1 MAELNFTI
9 SVNNQ
14 QVMRKLAEIQSEM
27 RRTAKVAEESGTGL
41 DKFADKLSKLAAS
54 VGLAFGAKE
63 LVQNFVKIRGEF
75 QQLDVAFRTML
86 GSAEKANAL
95 MLQLVQTAATTPFD
109 LQGVAQGAKQLLAY
123 GIAAED
129 VNDTLVR
136 CGDVAAGLSIPLG
149 DLVYLY
155 GTTMTQGRMFTQDLR
170 QFQGRGIP
178 IAEELAKVLGTT
190 TDKLGDMVT
199 AGRVTS
205 DVFQQAFNNMTSA
218 GSRFGGLMD
227 EQSKT
232 ITGQISNIEDAIDV
246 MFNKLGQ
253 QSEGI
258 INTTLSGVSYIVEHY
273 EQFGRMLLGLVAT
286 YGAYKAAVM
295 TVAAAQGWATAAE
308 AIHYNW
314 LVLVERAQKLLN
326 ATMLS
331 NPYVLVATAIAG
343 VVAALASMKT
353 EAELVQEATEKYDEE
368 KQKAIEKEEEHRQKI
383 EELTQIASDEATST
397 TARRDALFAL
407 EQYYPQIFKKYKT
420 EYDVL
425 KNIKTIKEEIAALDG
440 KNSIKNVDTEAAK
453 VNKRIAELEHL
464 KKTQTL
470 SKIDS
475 YGDQVT
481 VIGLTEKQEAELKS
495 LKTRFQQ
502 LSRSKEKQNVTE
514 YLNDLSGVSN
524 SDLKTLI
531 AQRKKLLNDM
541 KVNGRK
547 VGHFISGPQA
557 LRGYFSLSEIEAQI
571 NTLVREDN
579 ERSAPRA
586 SSDKYVADAKKNYE
600 DALKKY
606 NDFIANKSNSL
617 TEAQFAKQ
625 RDDLKAALDDAEKEY
640 NQTKAKIDKGSKTR
654 RDEARRTQEEAAAKQ
669 KQAQQKLNEELIAL
683 QMQNEADET
692 AIMHEGSEKRLREIE
707 DEYAKRKET
716 IQKQRRDWI
725 AENKKAGNSVGVD
738 GLTDE
743 QRAALKKADENNEKS
758 RQKSRIELERETLS
772 AELQAMSDYLQ
783 QYGTLQ
789 EQKYAIAALYA
800 QKIKDVQDS
809 GDSEETKRWRIAAL
823 KKEQASQISNA
834 NAKSLSMGIDWSA
847 TFQGVGNILKDVAKA
862 TLQKV
867 EDYIK
872 TDEFKAL
879 SATDKKTYTD
889 LREQLRLETGGKSTS
904 VFNFRIWG
912 DINKE
917 AKLYQDAVKN
927 LREKTDTHSAA
938 VRQLEEANK
947 GLANATTD
955 DAKKIAQTRVNLAKA
970 NVADTGKEMQNAQQE
985 VNETSSNLSTSVSKA
1000 ASGISNFTNY
1010 LNEMSNGSLYNFA
1023 NGITKLVTSLFKG
1036 SDGIGKA
1043 LSELGGKVGG
1053 IVGAILQILDAMGDA
1068 PTEFIDTMM
1077 EKLIDSINSII
1088 EQLPY
1093 LIISLFK
1100 DAGDVIMNL
1109 VSGIA
1114 HWFKIDDLF
1123 GLEGN
1128 SKEVAKT
1135 IESLTDRNKLLQNS
1149 IDSLNKSIKDDNIF
1163 KSNEAYEQAKKNQ
1176 TETNNNLLEIAK
1188 AQASYWKG
1196 HHSWNYYW
1204 EGLSSSQIAWAQKN
1218 VNSNFNGDIWSLT
1231 PEEMK
1236 KLLANVDIAEAIRG
1250 TGEGNFGKDV
1260 LEKLQAYA
1268 EQAEKIEEYTKQ
1280 WQENIAKVSFDTMK
1294 DNFVS
1299 ALMDMS
1305 KDAKDFADDFTELMQ
1320 RALLSVALQD
1330 LIDKDLKQWY
1340 ENYVTALSNGTL
1352 TELQKNYFKDAL
1364 NEIYKKGTEIRDNI
1378 ADFTGYDN
1386 YTQQSGDSGGFEAM
1400 SQDTA
1405 EELSGRFT
1413 MLQITAQN
1421 IHIDV
1426 LSLLNK
1432 MDTSIAIST
1441 VRNTLLQEVVTIM
1454 NRSTSYLE
1462 DIAADTRRIR
1472 NEFGEKMDE
1481 MNTRLRVIAG

>member
-41 DKFADKLSKLAAS
+41 DKFADKLGKLAAS
-54 VGLAFGAKE
+54 AGLAFGAKE
-63 LVQNFVKIRGEF
+63 LVQNLIKIRGEF

-86 GSAEKANAL
+86 GSAEKADAL
-95 MLQLVQTAATTPFD
+95 MSQLVRTAATTPFD

-136 CGDVAAGLSIPLG
+136 CGDVAAGLSIPLN

-368 KQKAIEKEEEHRQKI
+368 KQKVIEKEEEHRQKI

-407 EQYYPQIFKKYKT
+407 EQYYPQIFKKYRT

-453 VNKRIAELEHL
+453 VNKRIAELEA
-464 KKTQTL
+464 KQKTEFTYTDKDGTTTKLGGL
-470 SKIDS
+470 SAE
-475 YGDQVT
+475 
-481 VIGLTEKQEAELKS
+481 EKAELKS

-502 LSRSKEKQNVTE
+502 LSRSKEKQNVAE

-524 SDLKTLI
+524 KDLKTII
-531 AQRKKLLNDM
+531 AQRKKLRNDM

-557 LRGYFSLSEIEAQI
+557 LRGYFSLSELEAQI

-600 DALKKY
+600 AALKKY

-640 NQTKAKIDKGSKTR
+640 NRTKTKINKGGKTHR
-654 RDEARRTQEEAAAKQ
+654 NGAEEREREAAKRE
-669 KQAQQKLNEELIAL
+669 QAQRKLNEELIAL
-683 QMQNEADET
+683 QTQNEADET

-707 DEYAKRKET
+707 DEYKKRKET

-743 QRAALKKADENNEKS
+743 QRAALNKADENNEKS

-789 EQKYAIAALYA
+789 EQKYAIATLYA

-823 KKEQASQISNA
+823 QREQASQISNA

-917 AKLYQDAVKN
+917 AKLYQDAVKK
-927 LREKTDTHSAA
+927 LREKTDAHSAA
-938 VRQLEEANK
+938 VRQLEDANK
-947 GLANATTD
+947 DLANATTD
-955 DAKKIAQTRVNLAKA
+955 DAKKIAQLRVILAKA
-970 NVADTGKEMQNAQQE
+970 NVASTGKAMQDVQQE

-1000 ASGISNFTNY
+1000 ANGISNFTAY

-1043 LSELGGKVGG
+1043 LSELGGKAGG
-1053 IVGAILQILDAMGDA
+1053 IIGAILQILDAMGDA

-1100 DAGDVIMNL
+1100 DAGDVITNL

-1128 SKEVAKT
+1128 SKEIAKT

-1149 IDSLNKSIKDDNIF
+1149 IDSLNETIKDDNIF

-1176 TETNNNLLEIAK
+1176 TETNKNLLEIAK

-1352 TELQKNYFKDAL
+1352 TELQKDYFKDAL

-1386 YTQQSGDSGGFEAM
+1386 YTQKSGDSGGFEAM

-1472 NEFGEKMDE
+1472 NEFGEKIDE

>member
-1 MAELNFTI
+1 
-9 SVNNQ
+9 
-14 QVMRKLAEIQSEM
+14 MRKLAEIQSEM

-54 VGLAFGAKE
+54 MGLAFGAKE

-95 MLQLVQTAATTPFD
+95 MLQLVRTAATTPFD

-129 VNDTLVR
+129 VNDTLIR

-273 EQFGRMLLGLVAT
+273 EQFGRMLLGLVVT
-286 YGAYKAAVM
+286 YGAYKTAVM
-295 TVAAAQGWATAAE
+295 AVAAAQGWATAAE

-368 KQKAIEKEEEHRQKI
+368 KQEAIEKEEKHRQKI
-383 EELTQIASDEATST
+383 EELTQIASNEATST

-407 EQYYPQIFKKYKT
+407 EQYYPQIFKKYRT

-440 KNSIKNVDTEAAK
+440 KNSIKNVDTEVAK
-453 VNKRIAELEHL
+453 VNKRIAELE
-464 KKTQTL
+464 KKRTITGVDGK
-470 SKIDS
+470 KI
-475 YGDQVT
+475 T
-481 VIGLTEKQEAELKS
+481 VESRLTWEEKAELKS
-495 LKTRFQQ
+495 LRTRFQQ

-524 SDLKTLI
+524 SELKTII

-571 NTLVREDN
+571 NSLVREEN

-600 DALKKY
+600 AALKKY
-606 NDFIANKSNSL
+606 HDFIANKSNSL

-640 NQTKAKIDKGSKTR
+640 NQTKAKIDKGSKTHR
-654 RDEARRTQEEAAAKQ
+654 NEAAEREREAAKRE
-669 KQAQQKLNEELIAL
+669 QAQQKLNEELIAL

-707 DEYAKRKET
+707 DEYKKRKET

-789 EQKYAIAALYA
+789 EQKYAIATLYA

-823 KKEQASQISNA
+823 QREQASQISNA

-917 AKLYQDAVKN
+917 AKLYQDAVKK
-927 LREKTDTHSAA
+927 LREKTDAHSAA
-938 VRQLEEANK
+938 VRQLEDANK
-947 GLANATTD
+947 DLANATTD
-955 DAKKIAQTRVNLAKA
+955 DAKKIAQLRVILAKA
-970 NVADTGKEMQNAQQE
+970 NVAYTGKAMQDVQQE

-1000 ASGISNFTNY
+1000 ANGISNFTNY

-1043 LSELGGKVGG
+1043 LSELGGKAGG

-1149 IDSLNKSIKDDNIF
+1149 IDSLNKTIKDDNIF

-1236 KLLANVDIAEAIRG
+1236 KLLANVDIAEAIRD
-1250 TGEGNFGKDV
+1250 TGEGNFGEDV

-1305 KDAKDFADDFTELMQ
+1305 KDAKDFANDFTELMQ

-1340 ENYVTALSNGTL
+1340 ESYVTALSNGTL
-1352 TELQKNYFKDAL
+1352 TELQKDYFKDAL

-1378 ADFTGYDN
+1378 ADFTGYNN

-1421 IHIDV
+1421 VHIDV
-1426 LSLLNK
+1426 LNLLNK

-1454 NRSTSYLE
+1454 NRSTSFLE
-1462 DIAADTRRIR
+1462 DIAADTRKIR
-1472 NEFGEKMDE
+1472 NEFGEKIDE

>member
-1 MAELNFTI
+1 
-9 SVNNQ
+9 
-14 QVMRKLAEIQSEM
+14 MRKLAEIQSEM
-27 RRTAKVAEESGTGL
+27 RRMAKVAEESGAGL

-54 VGLAFGAKE
+54 MGLAFGAKE

-95 MLQLVQTAATTPFD
+95 VLQLVRTAATTPFD

-258 INTTLSGVSYIVEHY
+258 INTTLSGVSYVVEHY

-286 YGAYKAAVM
+286 YGAYKTAVM
-295 TVAAAQGWATAAE
+295 TAAAAQGWATAAE

-407 EQYYPQIFKKYKT
+407 EQYYPQIFKKYRT

-440 KNSIKNVDTEAAK
+440 KNSIKNVDNEAAK

-464 KKTQTL
+464 KKTQILAQGPDAT
-470 SKIDS
+470 I
-475 YGDQVT
+475 Y
-481 VIGLTEKQEAELKS
+481 GLTEEQKAELKS
-495 LKTRFQQ
+495 LRTRFQQ

-524 SDLKTLI
+524 SELKTII
-531 AQRKKLLNDM
+531 AQRKKLRNDM
-541 KVNGRK
+541 KVNGKK
-547 VGHFISGPQA
+547 VGHIISGPQA
-557 LRGYFSLSEIEAQI
+557 LRGYFSLSELEAQI

-600 DALKKY
+600 DALRKY

-640 NQTKAKIDKGSKTR
+640 NRTKAKINKGGKTHR
-654 RDEARRTQEEAAAKQ
+654 NEAAEREREAAKRE
-669 KQAQQKLNEELIAL
+669 QAQRKLNDELIAL
-683 QMQNEADET
+683 QAQNEADET

-743 QRAALKKADENNEKS
+743 QRTALNKADENNEKS

-789 EQKYAIAALYA
+789 EQKYAIATLYA

-823 KKEQASQISNA
+823 QREQASQISNA

-912 DINKE
+912 NINKE
-917 AKLYQDAVKN
+917 AKLYQNAVKN
-927 LREKTDTHSAA
+927 LREKTDAHSAA
-938 VRQLEEANK
+938 VRQLEDANK

-955 DAKKIAQTRVNLAKA
+955 DAKKIAQTRVDLAKA

-1000 ASGISNFTNY
+1000 ANGISNFTNY
-1010 LNEMSNGSLYNFA
+1010 LNEISNGSLYNFA

-1043 LSELGGKVGG
+1043 LSELGGKAGG

-1077 EKLIDSINSII
+1077 EKLIDSINSIV

-1149 IDSLNKSIKDDNIF
+1149 IDSLNETIKDDNIF

-1236 KLLANVDIAEAIRG
+1236 KLLANVDIAEAIRD

-1268 EQAEKIEEYTKQ
+1268 EQAEKIEEYTKR

-1340 ENYVTALSNGTL
+1340 ESYVTALSNGTL
-1352 TELQKNYFKDAL
+1352 TELQKDYFKDAL

-1421 IHIDV
+1421 VHIDV
-1426 LSLLNK
+1426 LNLLNK

>member
-41 DKFADKLSKLAAS
+41 DKFADRLGKLAAS
-54 VGLAFGAKE
+54 MGLAFGAKE
-63 LVQNFVKIRGEF
+63 LVQNLVKIRGEF

-86 GSAEKANAL
+86 GSAEKADAL
-95 MLQLVQTAATTPFD
+95 MSQLVRTAATTPFD

-286 YGAYKAAVM
+286 YGAYKTAVM
-295 TVAAAQGWATAAE
+295 TAAAAQGWATAAE

-331 NPYVLVATAIAG
+331 NPCVLVATAIAG

-368 KQKAIEKEEEHRQKI
+368 KQKVIEKEEEHRQKI

-407 EQYYPQIFKKYKT
+407 EQYYPQIFKKYRT

-440 KNSIKNVDTEAAK
+440 KNSIKNVATEAAK
-453 VNKRIAELEHL
+453 VNKRIAELEKL
-464 KKTQTL
+464 NKPYST
-470 SKIDS
+470 IDS
-475 YGDQVT
+475 SGRVRTYT
-481 VIGLTEKQEAELKS
+481 TMLTPGEKAELKS
-495 LKTRFQQ
+495 LKTKFQQ
-502 LSRSKEKQNVTE
+502 LSRSKEKQNVAE

-524 SDLKTLI
+524 KDLKTII
-531 AQRKKLLNDM
+531 AQRKKLRNDM
-541 KVNGRK
+541 KVNGKK
-547 VGHFISGPQA
+547 VGHIISGPQA
-557 LRGYFSLSEIEAQI
+557 LRGYFSLSELEAQI

-600 DALKKY
+600 AALKKY

-640 NQTKAKIDKGSKTR
+640 NRTKTKINKGGKTHR
-654 RDEARRTQEEAAAKQ
+654 NEAAEREREAAKRE
-669 KQAQQKLNEELIAL
+669 QAQRKLNDELIAL
-683 QMQNEADET
+683 QAQNEADET

-707 DEYAKRKET
+707 DEYKKRKET

-743 QRAALKKADENNEKS
+743 QRTALNKADENNEKS

-823 KKEQASQISNA
+823 QREQASQISNA

-872 TDEFKAL
+872 TDEFKTL

-917 AKLYQDAVKN
+917 AKLYQGAVKN
-927 LREKTDTHSAA
+927 LREKTDAHSAA
-938 VRQLEEANK
+938 VRQLEDANK
-947 GLANATTD
+947 SLANATTD

-1000 ASGISNFTNY
+1000 ANGISNFTNY

-1043 LSELGGKVGG
+1043 LSELGGKAGG
-1053 IVGAILQILDAMGDA
+1053 IIGAILQILDAMGDA

-1077 EKLIDSINSII
+1077 EKLIDSINSIV

-1149 IDSLNKSIKDDNIF
+1149 IDSLNETIKDDNIF

-1340 ENYVTALSNGTL
+1340 ESYVTALSNGTL
-1352 TELQKNYFKDAL
+1352 TELQKDYFKDAL

-1378 ADFTGYDN
+1378 ADFTGYNN

-1472 NEFGEKMDE
+1472 NEFGEKIDE

>member
-41 DKFADKLSKLAAS
+41 DKFADKLGKLAAS
-54 VGLAFGAKE
+54 MGLAFGAKE
-63 LVQNFVKIRGEF
+63 LVQNLVKIRGEF

-86 GSAEKANAL
+86 GSAEKADAL
-95 MLQLVQTAATTPFD
+95 MSQLVRTAATTPFD

-136 CGDVAAGLSIPLG
+136 CGDVAAGLSIPLN

-246 MFNKLGQ
+246 MFNNLGQ

-258 INTTLSGVSYIVEHY
+258 INTTLSGVSYVVEHY

-286 YGAYKAAVM
+286 YGAYKTAVM
-295 TVAAAQGWATAAE
+295 TAAAAQGWATAAE

-407 EQYYPQIFKKYKT
+407 EQYYPQIFKKYRT

-440 KNSIKNVDTEAAK
+440 KNSIKNVDNEAAK
-453 VNKRIAELEHL
+453 VNKRIAELEKL
-464 KKTQTL
+464 NKPYST
-470 SKIDS
+470 IDS
-475 YGDQVT
+475 SGRVRTYT
-481 VIGLTEKQEAELKS
+481 TMLTPGEKAELKS
-495 LKTRFQQ
+495 LRTRFQQ
-502 LSRSKEKQNVTE
+502 LSRSKEKQNVAE
-514 YLNDLSGVSN
+514 YLNDLSGVSD
-524 SDLKTLI
+524 SELKTII

-557 LRGYFSLSEIEAQI
+557 LRGYFSLSELEAQI

-600 DALKKY
+600 AALKKY

-654 RDEARRTQEEAAAKQ
+654 RNEARRTQEAAAKQ

-707 DEYAKRKET
+707 DEYTKRKET

-743 QRAALKKADENNEKS
+743 QRTALNKADENNEKS

-789 EQKYAIAALYA
+789 EQKYAIATLYA

-823 KKEQASQISNA
+823 QREQASQISNA

-917 AKLYQDAVKN
+917 AKLYQNAVKN
-927 LREKTDTHSAA
+927 LREKTDAHSAA
-938 VRQLEEANK
+938 VRQLEDANK

-1043 LSELGGKVGG
+1043 LSELGGKAGG

-1093 LIISLFK
+1093 LIVSLFK
-1100 DAGDVIMNL
+1100 DAGNVIMNL

-1218 VNSNFNGDIWSLT
+1218 VKSNFNGDIWSLT

-1352 TELQKNYFKDAL
+1352 TELQKDYFKDAL

-1386 YTQQSGDSGGFEAM
+1386 YTQKSGDSGGFEAM

-1405 EELSGRFT
+1405 KELSGRFT

-1421 IHIDV
+1421 VHIDV
-1426 LSLLNK
+1426 LNLLNK

-1454 NRSTSYLE
+1454 NRSTSFLE

-1472 NEFGEKMDE
+1472 NEFGEKIDE

>member
-1 MAELNFTI
+1 
-9 SVNNQ
+9 
-14 QVMRKLAEIQSEM
+14 MRKLAEIQTEM

-41 DKFADKLSKLAAS
+41 DKFADKLGKLAAS
-54 VGLAFGAKE
+54 MGLAFGAKE
-63 LVQNFVKIRGEF
+63 LVQNLVKIRGEF

-86 GSAEKANAL
+86 GSAEKADAL
-95 MLQLVQTAATTPFD
+95 MSQLVRTAATTPFD

-246 MFNKLGQ
+246 MFNKVGQ

-258 INTTLSGVSYIVEHY
+258 INTTLSGISYVVEHY

-286 YGAYKAAVM
+286 YGAYKTAVM
-295 TVAAAQGWATAAE
+295 TAAAAQGWATAAE

-331 NPYVLVATAIAG
+331 NPYVLVATAIAS

-368 KQKAIEKEEEHRQKI
+368 KQKVIEKEEEHRQKI
-383 EELTQIASDEATST
+383 EELTQIASNEATST

-407 EQYYPQIFKKYKT
+407 EQYYPQIFKKYRT

-440 KNSIKNVDTEAAK
+440 KNSIKNVATEAAK

-470 SKIDS
+470 SKINS
-475 YGDQVT
+475 YGDRET
-481 VIGLTEKQEAELKS
+481 VIGLTKKQEAELKS
-495 LKTRFQQ
+495 LRTRFQQ
-502 LSRSKEKQNVTE
+502 LSRSKEKQNAAE

-524 SDLKTLI
+524 NELKTAI

-571 NTLVREDN
+571 NSLVREQN

-600 DALKKY
+600 AALKKY

-640 NQTKAKIDKGSKTR
+640 NRTKTKINKGGKTHR
-654 RDEARRTQEEAAAKQ
+654 NGAEEREREAAKRE
-669 KQAQQKLNEELIAL
+669 QAQRKLNDELIAL
-683 QMQNEADET
+683 QAQNEADET

-707 DEYAKRKET
+707 DEYKKRKET

-725 AENKKAGNSVGVD
+725 AENKKAGNSVGAD
-738 GLTDE
+738 GLTDK

-917 AKLYQDAVKN
+917 AKLYQNAVKN

-955 DAKKIAQTRVNLAKA
+955 DAKKIAQTRVDLAKA

-1000 ASGISNFTNY
+1000 ANGISNFTNY
-1010 LNEMSNGSLYNFA
+1010 LNEMSNGSLYGFA
-1023 NGITKLVTSLFKG
+1023 NGITKLITSLAKG
-1036 SDGIGKA
+1036 SDGIGKS
-1043 LSELGGKVGG
+1043 LGELGGKIGG
-1053 IVGAILQILDAMGDA
+1053 IVGAILQILDALGDD
-1068 PTEFIDTMM
+1068 PKGFINDLFDKVADT
-1077 EKLIDSINSII
+1077 INKVVEELPEII
-1088 EQLPY
+1088 
-1093 LIISLFK
+1093 I
-1100 DAGDVIMNL
+1100 DVIKDVGNIVQGL
-1109 VSGIA
+1109 LSGIA
-1114 HWFKIDDLF
+1114 GWFGVDDLF
-1123 GLEGN
+1123 GLDGN

-1149 IDSLNKSIKDDNIF
+1149 IDSLNGTIKDDNIF

-1176 TETNNNLLEIAK
+1176 METNKNLLEIAK

-1340 ENYVTALSNGTL
+1340 ESYVTALSNGTL
-1352 TELQKNYFKDAL
+1352 TELQKDYFKDAL

-1472 NEFGEKMDE
+1472 NEFGEKIDE

>member
-14 QVMRKLAEIQSEM
+14 QVMRKLAEIQTEM
-27 RRTAKVAEESGTGL
+27 HKTAKVAEESGTGL
-41 DKFADKLSKLAAS
+41 DKFADKLSKLAATA
-54 VGLAFGAKE
+54 GLAFGAKE
-63 LVQNFVKIRGEF
+63 LVQNLVKIRGEF

-86 GSAEKANAL
+86 GSAEKADAL
-95 MLQLVQTAATTPFD
+95 MSQLVRTAATTPFD

-136 CGDVAAGLSIPLG
+136 CGDVAAGLSIPLN

-286 YGAYKAAVM
+286 YGAYKTAVM

-368 KQKAIEKEEEHRQKI
+368 KQKVIEKEEEHRQKI

-407 EQYYPQIFKKYKT
+407 EQYYPQIFKKYRT

-453 VNKRIAELEHL
+453 VNKRIAELEKL
-464 KKTQTL
+464 NKPYST
-470 SKIDS
+470 IDS
-475 YGDQVT
+475 SGRVRTYT
-481 VIGLTEKQEAELKS
+481 TMLTPGEKAELKS
-495 LKTRFQQ
+495 LRTRFQQ
-502 LSRSKEKQNVTE
+502 LSRSKEKQNVAE

-524 SDLKTLI
+524 NELKTAI

-571 NTLVREDN
+571 NSLVREQN

-600 DALKKY
+600 AALKKY

-640 NQTKAKIDKGSKTR
+640 NRTKTKINKGSKTPR
-654 RDEARRTQEEAAAKQ
+654 NGAEEREREAAKRE
-669 KQAQQKLNEELIAL
+669 QAQRKLNEELIAL
-683 QMQNEADET
+683 QVQNEADET

-707 DEYAKRKET
+707 DEYKKRKET

-725 AENKKAGNSVGVD
+725 AENKKAGNSVGID

-758 RQKSRIELERETLS
+758 RQKSRIELERETIS

-912 DINKE
+912 DIDKE
-917 AKLYQDAVKN
+917 AKLYQNAVKN
-927 LREKTDTHSAA
+927 LREKTDAHSAA

-955 DAKKIAQTRVNLAKA
+955 DATKIAQTRVNLEKA
-970 NVADTGKEMQNAQQE
+970 NVADTGKAMQNAQQK

-1000 ASGISNFTNY
+1000 ANGISNFTNY

-1043 LSELGGKVGG
+1043 LSELGGKAGG

-1068 PTEFIDTMM
+1068 PTEFIDTIM

-1093 LIISLFK
+1093 LITSLFK

-1149 IDSLNKSIKDDNIF
+1149 IDSLNESIKDDNIF

-1176 TETNNNLLEIAK
+1176 AETNNNLLEIAK

-1340 ENYVTALSNGTL
+1340 ESYVTALSNGTL
-1352 TELQKNYFKDAL
+1352 TELQKDYFKDAL

-1386 YTQQSGDSGGFEAM
+1386 YTQKSGDSGGFEAM

-1421 IHIDV
+1421 VHIDV
-1426 LSLLNK
+1426 LNLLNK

-1472 NEFGEKMDE
+1472 NEFGEKIDE

>member
-1 MAELNFTI
+1 
-9 SVNNQ
+9 
-14 QVMRKLAEIQSEM
+14 MRKLAEIQTEM
-27 RRTAKVAEESGTGL
+27 HKTAKVAEESGTGL
-41 DKFADKLSKLAAS
+41 DKFADKLSKLAATA
-54 VGLAFGAKE
+54 GLAFGAKE
-63 LVQNFVKIRGEF
+63 LVQNLVKIRGEF

-86 GSAEKANAL
+86 GSAEKADAL
-95 MLQLVQTAATTPFD
+95 MSQLVRTAATTPFD

-136 CGDVAAGLSIPLG
+136 CGDVAAGLSIPLN

-273 EQFGRMLLGLVAT
+273 EQFGRMLHGLVAT
-286 YGAYKAAVM
+286 YGAYKTAVM

-368 KQKAIEKEEEHRQKI
+368 KQKVIEKEEEHRQKI

-407 EQYYPQIFKKYKT
+407 EQYYPQIFKKYRT

-475 YGDQVT
+475 YGDRET

-502 LSRSKEKQNVTE
+502 LSRSKEKQNAAE
-514 YLNDLSGVSN
+514 YLNDLSGVSDN
-524 SDLKTLI
+524 ELKTAI

-571 NTLVREDN
+571 NSLVREQN

-600 DALKKY
+600 AALKKY
-606 NDFIANKSNSL
+606 NDFITNKSNSL

-640 NQTKAKIDKGSKTR
+640 NRTKTKINKSSKTHR
-654 RDEARRTQEEAAAKQ
+654 NGAEEREREAAKRE
-669 KQAQQKLNEELIAL
+669 QAQRKLNEELITL
-683 QMQNEADET
+683 QAQNEADET

-707 DEYAKRKET
+707 DEYKKRKET

-758 RQKSRIELERETLS
+758 RQKSRIELERETIS

-823 KKEQASQISNA
+823 QREQASQISNA

-917 AKLYQDAVKN
+917 AKLYQNAVKN
-927 LREKTDTHSAA
+927 LREKTDAHSAA
-938 VRQLEEANK
+938 VRQLEDANK
-947 GLANATTD
+947 SLANATTD

-985 VNETSSNLSTSVSKA
+985 VNETSSNLSTSISKA
-1000 ASGISNFTNY
+1000 ANGISNFTNY
-1010 LNEMSNGSLYNFA
+1010 LNEMSNGSLYGFA
-1023 NGITKLVTSLFKG
+1023 NGITKLITSLAKG
-1036 SDGIGKA
+1036 SDGIGKS
-1043 LSELGGKVGG
+1043 LGELGGKIGG
-1053 IVGAILQILDAMGDA
+1053 IVGAILQILDALSDDPKG
-1068 PTEFIDTMM
+1068 FINDLFDKVADT
-1077 EKLIDSINSII
+1077 INKVVEELPEII
-1088 EQLPY
+1088 
-1093 LIISLFK
+1093 I
-1100 DAGDVIMNL
+1100 DVIKDVGNIVQGL
-1109 VSGIA
+1109 LSGIA
-1114 HWFKIDDLF
+1114 GWFGVDDLF
-1123 GLEGN
+1123 GLDGN

-1149 IDSLNKSIKDDNIF
+1149 IDSLNETIKDDNIF

-1218 VNSNFNGDIWSLT
+1218 VKSNFNGDIWSLS

-1340 ENYVTALSNGTL
+1340 ESYVTALSNGTL
-1352 TELQKNYFKDAL
+1352 TELQKDYFKDAL

-1378 ADFTGYDN
+1378 ADFTGYNN

-1472 NEFGEKMDE
+1472 NEFGEKIDE

>member
-27 RRTAKVAEESGTGL
+27 RKTAKVAEESGTGL
-41 DKFADKLSKLAAS
+41 DKFADRLGKLAAS
-54 VGLAFGAKE
+54 MGLAFGAKE
-63 LVQNFVKIRGEF
+63 LVQNLVKIRGEF

-86 GSAEKANAL
+86 GSAEKADAL
-95 MLQLVQTAATTPFD
+95 MSQLVRTAATTPFD
-109 LQGVAQGAKQLLAY
+109 LQGIAQGAKQLLAY

-286 YGAYKAAVM
+286 YGAYKTAVM
-295 TVAAAQGWATAAE
+295 TAAAAQGWATAAE

-368 KQKAIEKEEEHRQKI
+368 KQKVIEKEEEHRQKI

-407 EQYYPQIFKKYKT
+407 EQYYPQIFKKYRT

-440 KNSIKNVDTEAAK
+440 KNSIKNVATEAAK
-453 VNKRIAELEHL
+453 VNKRIAELEKL
-464 KKTQTL
+464 NKPYST
-470 SKIDS
+470 IDS
-475 YGDQVT
+475 SGRVRTYT
-481 VIGLTEKQEAELKS
+481 TMLTPGEKAELKS
-495 LKTRFQQ
+495 LRTRFQQ

-524 SDLKTLI
+524 KDLKTII
-531 AQRKKLLNDM
+531 AQRKKLRNDM
-541 KVNGRK
+541 KVNGKK
-547 VGHFISGPQA
+547 VGHIISGPQA
-557 LRGYFSLSEIEAQI
+557 LRGYFSLSELEAQI

-600 DALKKY
+600 AALKKY

-640 NQTKAKIDKGSKTR
+640 NRTKAKIDKGSKTR

-683 QMQNEADET
+683 QIQNEADET

-707 DEYAKRKET
+707 DEYKKRKET

-823 KKEQASQISNA
+823 QKEQASQISNA

-912 DINKE
+912 DIDKG
-917 AKLYQDAVKN
+917 AKLYQGAVKN
-927 LREKTDTHSAA
+927 LREKTDAHSAA

-1010 LNEMSNGSLYNFA
+1010 LNEMSSGSLYNFA

-1043 LSELGGKVGG
+1043 LSELGGKAGG

-1077 EKLIDSINSII
+1077 EKLIDSINSIV

-1149 IDSLNKSIKDDNIF
+1149 IDSLNETIKDDNIF

-1176 TETNNNLLEIAK
+1176 TETNKNLLEIAK
-1188 AQASYWKG
+1188 AQASYWKR

-1218 VNSNFNGDIWSLT
+1218 VKSNFNGDIWSLT

-1340 ENYVTALSNGTL
+1340 ESYVTALSNGTL
-1352 TELQKNYFKDAL
+1352 TELQKDYFKDAL

-1472 NEFGEKMDE
+1472 NEFGEKIDE

>member
-1 MAELNFTI
+1 
-9 SVNNQ
+9 
-14 QVMRKLAEIQSEM
+14 MRKLAEIQTEM

-41 DKFADKLSKLAAS
+41 DKFADKLGKLAAS
-54 VGLAFGAKE
+54 MGLAFGAKE
-63 LVQNFVKIRGEF
+63 LVQNLVKIRGEF

-86 GSAEKANAL
+86 GSGEKASKL
-95 MLQLVQTAATTPFD
+95 MNQLVRTAATTPFD
-109 LQGVAQGAKQLLAY
+109 LQSVAQGAKQLLAY
-123 GIAAED
+123 GTAAED
-129 VNDTLVR
+129 VNDTLIKL
-136 CGDVAAGLSIPLG
+136 GDIAAGLSLPLG

-155 GTTMTQGRMFTQDLR
+155 GTTVTQGRMFTQDMR
-170 QFQGRGIP
+170 QFMGRGIP
-178 IAEELAKVLGTT
+178 MEEEIAKVMGVAEQEVAGL
-190 TDKLGDMVT
+190 VT
-199 AGRVTS
+199 AGKVTA
-205 DVFQQAFNNMTSA
+205 DVFKKAIDGMA
-218 GSRFGGLMD
+218 AEGGKFGGLM
-227 EQSKT
+227 EAQSKT
-232 ITGQISNIEDAIDV
+232 ITGQISNIEDAV
-246 MFNKLGQ
+246 AMMFNKMGQ
-253 QSEGI
+253 QSEGV
-258 INTTLSGVSYIVEHY
+258 INTTLSGVSYVVEHY

-286 YGAYKAAVM
+286 YGAYKTAVM
-295 TVAAAQGWATAAE
+295 TAAAAQGWATAAE

-368 KQKAIEKEEEHRQKI
+368 KQKVIEKEEEHRQKI

-407 EQYYPQIFKKYKT
+407 EQYYPQIFKKYRT

-440 KNSIKNVDTEAAK
+440 KNSIKNVATEAAK
-453 VNKRIAELEHL
+453 VNKRIAELEKL
-464 KKTQTL
+464 NKPYST
-470 SKIDS
+470 IDS
-475 YGDQVT
+475 SGRVRTYT
-481 VIGLTEKQEAELKS
+481 TMLTPGEKAELKS
-495 LKTRFQQ
+495 LKTKFQQ
-502 LSRSKEKQNVTE
+502 LSRSKEKQNVAE

-524 SDLKTLI
+524 KDLKTII
-531 AQRKKLLNDM
+531 AQRKKLRNDM
-541 KVNGRK
+541 KVNGKK
-547 VGHFISGPQA
+547 VGHIISGPQA
-557 LRGYFSLSEIEAQI
+557 LRGYFSLSELEAQI

-600 DALKKY
+600 AALKKY

-640 NQTKAKIDKGSKTR
+640 NRTKTKINKGGKTHR
-654 RDEARRTQEEAAAKQ
+654 NEAAEREREAAKRE
-669 KQAQQKLNEELIAL
+669 QAQRKLNEELITL
-683 QMQNEADET
+683 QTQNEADET

-707 DEYAKRKET
+707 DEYKKRKET

-725 AENKKAGNSVGVD
+725 AENKKAGNSVGAD

-772 AELQAMSDYLQ
+772 VELQAMSDYLQ

-823 KKEQASQISNA
+823 QREQASQISNA

-867 EDYIK
+867 EDYIQ

-917 AKLYQDAVKN
+917 AKLYQGAVKN
-927 LREKTDTHSAA
+927 LREKTDAHSAA
-938 VRQLEEANK
+938 VRQLEDANK
-947 GLANATTD
+947 SLANATTD
-955 DAKKIAQTRVNLAKA
+955 DATKIAQTRVNLEKA
-970 NVADTGKEMQNAQQE
+970 NVADTGKAMQNAQQK

-1000 ASGISNFTNY
+1000 ANGISNFTNY

-1043 LSELGGKVGG
+1043 LSELGGKAGG

-1093 LIISLFK
+1093 LIVSLFK
-1100 DAGDVIMNL
+1100 DAGNVIMNL

-1218 VNSNFNGDIWSLT
+1218 VKSNFNGDIWSLS

-1340 ENYVTALSNGTL
+1340 ESYVTALSNGTL
-1352 TELQKNYFKDAL
+1352 TELQKDYFKDAL

-1472 NEFGEKMDE
+1472 NEFGEKIDE

>member
-14 QVMRKLAEIQSEM
+14 QVMRKLAEIQTEM
-27 RRTAKVAEESGTGL
+27 HKTAKVAEESGTGL
-41 DKFADKLSKLAAS
+41 DKFADKLSKLAATA
-54 VGLAFGAKE
+54 GLAFGAKE
-63 LVQNFVKIRGEF
+63 LVQNLVKIRGEF

-86 GSAEKANAL
+86 GSAEKADAL
-95 MLQLVQTAATTPFD
+95 MSQLVRTAATTPFD

-136 CGDVAAGLSIPLG
+136 CGDVAAGLSIPLN

-368 KQKAIEKEEEHRQKI
+368 KQKVIEKEEEHRQKI

-407 EQYYPQIFKKYKT
+407 EQYYPQIFKKYRT

-475 YGDQVT
+475 YGDRET

-495 LKTRFQQ
+495 LRTRFQQ
-502 LSRSKEKQNVTE
+502 LSRSKEKQNVAE
-514 YLNDLSGVSN
+514 YLNDLSGVSDN
-524 SDLKTLI
+524 ELKTAI

-557 LRGYFSLSEIEAQI
+557 LRGYFSQSEIEAQI
-571 NTLVREDN
+571 NSLVREQN

-600 DALKKY
+600 AALKKY
-606 NDFIANKSNSL
+606 NDFIADKSNSL

-640 NQTKAKIDKGSKTR
+640 NRTKTKINKGGKTHR
-654 RDEARRTQEEAAAKQ
+654 NEAAEREREAAKRE
-669 KQAQQKLNEELIAL
+669 QAQRKLNEELIAL
-683 QMQNEADET
+683 QAQNEADET

-707 DEYAKRKET
+707 DEYKKRKET

-823 KKEQASQISNA
+823 QKEQASQISNA

-867 EDYIK
+867 EDYIQ

-912 DINKE
+912 DIDKE

-927 LREKTDTHSAA
+927 LREKTDAHSAA

-955 DAKKIAQTRVNLAKA
+955 DATKIAQTRVNLEKA

-1000 ASGISNFTNY
+1000 ANGISNFTNY

-1043 LSELGGKVGG
+1043 LSELGGKAGG

-1077 EKLIDSINSII
+1077 EKLIDSINSIV

-1135 IESLTDRNKLLQNS
+1135 IESLTDRNKMLQNS
-1149 IDSLNKSIKDDNIF
+1149 IDSLNESIKDDNIF

-1204 EGLSSSQIAWAQKN
+1204 DGLSSSQIAWAQKN

-1340 ENYVTALSNGTL
+1340 ESYVTALSNGTL
-1352 TELQKNYFKDAL
+1352 TELQKDYFKDAL

-1386 YTQQSGDSGGFEAM
+1386 YTQKSGDSGGFEAM

-1421 IHIDV
+1421 VHIDV
-1426 LSLLNK
+1426 LNLLNK

-1472 NEFGEKMDE
+1472 NEFGEKIDE

>member
-1 MAELNFTI
+1 
-9 SVNNQ
+9 
-14 QVMRKLAEIQSEM
+14 MRKLAEIQSEM

-63 LVQNFVKIRGEF
+63 LVQNLVKIRGEF

-286 YGAYKAAVM
+286 YGAYKTAVM

-368 KQKAIEKEEEHRQKI
+368 KQKVIEKEEEHRQKI

-407 EQYYPQIFKKYKT
+407 EQYYPQIFKKYRT

-440 KNSIKNVDTEAAK
+440 KNSIKNVATEAAK
-453 VNKRIAELEHL
+453 VNKRIAELENKRTITGVDG
-464 KKTQTL
+464 KK
-470 SKIDS
+470 I
-475 YGDQVT
+475 T
-481 VIGLTEKQEAELKS
+481 VESRLTWEEKAELKS
-495 LKTRFQQ
+495 LRTRFQQ
-502 LSRSKEKQNVTE
+502 LSRSKEKQNVAE

-524 SDLKTLI
+524 KELKTII
-531 AQRKKLLNDM
+531 AQRKKLQNDM
-541 KVNGRK
+541 KVNGKK
-547 VGHFISGPQA
+547 VGHIISGPQA
-557 LRGYFSLSEIEAQI
+557 LRGYFSLSELEAQL

-743 QRAALKKADENNEKS
+743 QRTALNKADENNEKS

-823 KKEQASQISNA
+823 QREQASQISNA

-847 TFQGVGNILKDVAKA
+847 TFQGVGNILKDIAKA

-917 AKLYQDAVKN
+917 ARLYQNAVKN
-927 LREKTDTHSAA
+927 LREKTDAHSVA

-947 GLANATTD
+947 DLANATTD
-955 DAKKIAQTRVNLAKA
+955 DATKIAQTRVNLEKA
-970 NVADTGKEMQNAQQE
+970 NVADTGKAMQNAQQK

-1000 ASGISNFTNY
+1000 ANGISNFTNY

-1043 LSELGGKVGG
+1043 LSELGGKAGG
-1053 IVGAILQILDAMGDA
+1053 IIGAILQILDAMGDA

-1100 DAGDVIMNL
+1100 DAGDVITNL

-1149 IDSLNKSIKDDNIF
+1149 IDSLNETIKDDNIF

-1236 KLLANVDIAEAIRG
+1236 KLLAKDDIAEAIRD

-1268 EQAEKIEEYTKQ
+1268 EQAGKIEESTKR

-1352 TELQKNYFKDAL
+1352 TELQKDYFKDAL
-1364 NEIYKKGTEIRDNI
+1364 NEIYKKSTEIRDNI

-1386 YTQQSGDSGGFEAM
+1386 YTQQSGDSGGYEAM

-1421 IHIDV
+1421 VHIDV
-1426 LSLLNK
+1426 LNLLNK

-1454 NRSTSYLE
+1454 NRSTSFLE
-1462 DIAADTRRIR
+1462 DIAADTRKIR
-1472 NEFGEKMDE
+1472 NEFGEKIDE

>member
-14 QVMRKLAEIQSEM
+14 QVMRKLAEIQTEM

-41 DKFADKLSKLAAS
+41 DKFADRLGKLAAS
-54 VGLAFGAKE
+54 MGLAFGAKE
-63 LVQNFVKIRGEF
+63 LVQNIVKIRGEF

-86 GSAEKANAL
+86 GSAEKADAL
-95 MLQLVQTAATTPFD
+95 MLQLVRTAATTPFD

-136 CGDVAAGLSIPLG
+136 CGDVAAGLSIPLN

-286 YGAYKAAVM
+286 YGAYKTAVM

-368 KQKAIEKEEEHRQKI
+368 KQKVIEKEEEHRQKI

-407 EQYYPQIFKKYKT
+407 EQYYPQIFKKYRT

-440 KNSIKNVDTEAAK
+440 KNSIKNVDNEAAK
-453 VNKRIAELEHL
+453 VSKRIKELEAK
-464 KKTQTL
+464 KKTEH
-470 SKIDS
+470 
-475 YGDQVT
+475 T
-481 VIGLTEKQEAELKS
+481 VVDEEDGTKYTTGGLTRKEEAELKS

-524 SDLKTLI
+524 SELKTLI

-571 NTLVREDN
+571 NTLVREEN

-600 DALKKY
+600 EALKKY

-640 NQTKAKIDKGSKTR
+640 NRTKTKINKGGKTHR
-654 RDEARRTQEEAAAKQ
+654 NEAAEREREAAKRE
-669 KQAQQKLNEELIAL
+669 QAQRKLNEELIAL
-683 QMQNEADET
+683 QTQNEADET
-692 AIMHEGSEKRLREIE
+692 AIMHEGSEKRLREVE
-707 DEYAKRKET
+707 DEYKKRKET

-758 RQKSRIELERETLS
+758 RQKSRIELERETIS

-927 LREKTDTHSAA
+927 LREKTDAHSAA

-955 DAKKIAQTRVNLAKA
+955 DATKIAQTRVNLEKA
-970 NVADTGKEMQNAQQE
+970 NVADTGKAMQNAQQK

-1000 ASGISNFTNY
+1000 ANGISNFTTY

-1043 LSELGGKVGG
+1043 LSELGGKAGG
-1053 IVGAILQILDAMGDA
+1053 IIGAILQILDAMGDA

-1149 IDSLNKSIKDDNIF
+1149 IDSLNETIKDDNIF

-1218 VNSNFNGDIWSLT
+1218 VKSNFNGDIWSLS

-1340 ENYVTALSNGTL
+1340 ESYVTALSNGTL
-1352 TELQKNYFKDAL
+1352 TELQKDYFKDAL

-1472 NEFGEKMDE
+1472 NEFGEKIDE

>member
-1 MAELNFTI
+1 M
-9 SVNNQ
+9 
-14 QVMRKLAEIQSEM
+14 
-27 RRTAKVAEESGTGL
+27 
-41 DKFADKLSKLAAS
+41 
-54 VGLAFGAKE
+54 
-63 LVQNFVKIRGEF
+63 
-75 QQLDVAFRTML
+75 
-86 GSAEKANAL
+86 
-95 MLQLVQTAATTPFD
+95 
-109 LQGVAQGAKQLLAY
+109 
-123 GIAAED
+123 
-129 VNDTLVR
+129 
-136 CGDVAAGLSIPLG
+136 
-149 DLVYLY
+149 
-155 GTTMTQGRMFTQDLR
+155 
-170 QFQGRGIP
+170 
-178 IAEELAKVLGTT
+178 
-190 TDKLGDMVT
+190 
-199 AGRVTS
+199 
-205 DVFQQAFNNMTSA
+205 
-218 GSRFGGLMD
+218 
-227 EQSKT
+227 
-232 ITGQISNIEDAIDV
+232 
-246 MFNKLGQ
+246 
-253 QSEGI
+253 
-258 INTTLSGVSYIVEHY
+258 
-273 EQFGRMLLGLVAT
+273 
-286 YGAYKAAVM
+286 
-295 TVAAAQGWATAAE
+295 
-308 AIHYNW
+308 
-314 LVLVERAQKLLN
+314 
-326 ATMLS
+326 
-331 NPYVLVATAIAG
+331 
-343 VVAALASMKT
+343 
-353 EAELVQEATEKYDEE
+353 
-368 KQKAIEKEEEHRQKI
+368 
-383 EELTQIASDEATST
+383 
-397 TARRDALFAL
+397 
-407 EQYYPQIFKKYKT
+407 
-420 EYDVL
+420 
-425 KNIKTIKEEIAALDG
+425 
-440 KNSIKNVDTEAAK
+440 
-453 VNKRIAELEHL
+453 
-464 KKTQTL
+464 
-470 SKIDS
+470 
-475 YGDQVT
+475 
-481 VIGLTEKQEAELKS
+481 
-495 LKTRFQQ
+495 
-502 LSRSKEKQNVTE
+502 
-514 YLNDLSGVSN
+514 
-524 SDLKTLI
+524 
-531 AQRKKLLNDM
+531 
-541 KVNGRK
+541 
-547 VGHFISGPQA
+547 
-557 LRGYFSLSEIEAQI
+557 
-571 NTLVREDN
+571 
-579 ERSAPRA
+579 
-586 SSDKYVADAKKNYE
+586 
-600 DALKKY
+600 
-606 NDFIANKSNSL
+606 
-617 TEAQFAKQ
+617 
-625 RDDLKAALDDAEKEY
+625 
-640 NQTKAKIDKGSKTR
+640 
-654 RDEARRTQEEAAAKQ
+654 
-669 KQAQQKLNEELIAL
+669 
-683 QMQNEADET
+683 
-692 AIMHEGSEKRLREIE
+692 
-707 DEYAKRKET
+707 
-716 IQKQRRDWI
+716 
-725 AENKKAGNSVGVD
+725 
-738 GLTDE
+738 
-743 QRAALKKADENNEKS
+743 
-758 RQKSRIELERETLS
+758 
-772 AELQAMSDYLQ
+772 
-783 QYGTLQ
+783 
-789 EQKYAIAALYA
+789 
-800 QKIKDVQDS
+800 
-809 GDSEETKRWRIAAL
+809 
-823 KKEQASQISNA
+823 
-834 NAKSLSMGIDWSA
+834 
-847 TFQGVGNILKDVAKA
+847 
-862 TLQKV
+862 
-867 EDYIK
+867 
-872 TDEFKAL
+872 
-879 SATDKKTYTD
+879 
-889 LREQLRLETGGKSTS
+889 
-904 VFNFRIWG
+904 
-912 DINKE
+912 
-917 AKLYQDAVKN
+917 
-927 LREKTDTHSAA
+927 REKTDAHSAA

-955 DAKKIAQTRVNLAKA
+955 DATKIAQTRVNLEKA
-970 NVADTGKEMQNAQQE
+970 NVADTGKEMQNAQQK

-1043 LSELGGKVGG
+1043 LSELGGKAGG

-1093 LIISLFK
+1093 LITSLFK

-1218 VNSNFNGDIWSLT
+1218 VKSNFNGDIWSLT

-1340 ENYVTALSNGTL
+1340 ESYVTALSNGTL
-1352 TELQKNYFKDAL
+1352 TELQKDYFKDAL

-1386 YTQQSGDSGGFEAM
+1386 YTQKSGDSGGFEAM

-1472 NEFGEKMDE
+1472 NEFGEKIDE

>member
-1 MAELNFTI
+1 
-9 SVNNQ
+9 
-14 QVMRKLAEIQSEM
+14 MRKLAEIQTEM

-41 DKFADKLSKLAAS
+41 DKFADRLGKLAAS
-54 VGLAFGAKE
+54 MGLAFGAKE
-63 LVQNFVKIRGEF
+63 LVQNLVKIRGEF

-86 GSAEKANAL
+86 GSAEKADAL
-95 MLQLVQTAATTPFD
+95 MSQLVRTAATTPFD

-136 CGDVAAGLSIPLG
+136 CGDVAAGLSIPLN

-368 KQKAIEKEEEHRQKI
+368 KQKVIEKEEEHRQKI

-407 EQYYPQIFKKYKT
+407 EQYYPQIFKKYRT

-440 KNSIKNVDTEAAK
+440 KNSIKNVATEAAK

-475 YGDQVT
+475 YGDRET

-495 LKTRFQQ
+495 LRTRFQQ
-502 LSRSKEKQNVTE
+502 LSRSKEKQNVAE

-524 SDLKTLI
+524 KDLKTII
-531 AQRKKLLNDM
+531 AQRKKLRNDM
-541 KVNGRK
+541 KVNGKK
-547 VGHFISGPQA
+547 VGHIISGPQA
-557 LRGYFSLSEIEAQI
+557 LRGYFSLSELEAQI

-600 DALKKY
+600 AALKKY

-640 NQTKAKIDKGSKTR
+640 NRTKTKINKGGKTHR
-654 RDEARRTQEEAAAKQ
+654 NEAAEREREAAKRE
-669 KQAQQKLNEELIAL
+669 QAQRKLNEELIAL
-683 QMQNEADET
+683 QAQNEADET

-707 DEYAKRKET
+707 DEYKKRKET

-823 KKEQASQISNA
+823 QKEQASQISNA

-867 EDYIK
+867 EDYIQ

-912 DINKE
+912 DIDKE

-927 LREKTDTHSAA
+927 LREKTDAHSAA

-955 DAKKIAQTRVNLAKA
+955 DATKIAQTRVNLEKA
-970 NVADTGKEMQNAQQE
+970 NVADTGKEVQNAQQK

-1000 ASGISNFTNY
+1000 ANGISNFTNY
-1010 LNEMSNGSLYNFA
+1010 LNEMSNGSLYGFA
-1023 NGITKLVTSLFKG
+1023 NGITKLITSLAKG
-1036 SDGIGKA
+1036 SDGIGKS
-1043 LSELGGKVGG
+1043 LGELGGKIGG
-1053 IVGAILQILDAMGDA
+1053 IVGAILQILDALSDDPKG
-1068 PTEFIDTMM
+1068 FINDLFDKVADT
-1077 EKLIDSINSII
+1077 INKVVEELPEII
-1088 EQLPY
+1088 
-1093 LIISLFK
+1093 I
-1100 DAGDVIMNL
+1100 DVIKDVGNIVQGL
-1109 VSGIA
+1109 LSGIA
-1114 HWFKIDDLF
+1114 GWFGIDDLF

-1149 IDSLNKSIKDDNIF
+1149 IDSLNETIKDDNIF

-1218 VNSNFNGDIWSLT
+1218 VKSNFNGDIWSLS

-1280 WQENIAKVSFDTMK
+1280 WQGNIAKVSFDTMK

-1352 TELQKNYFKDAL
+1352 TELQKDYFKDAL

-1421 IHIDV
+1421 VHIDV
-1426 LSLLNK
+1426 LNLLNK

-1472 NEFGEKMDE
+1472 NEFGEKIDE

>member
-1 MAELNFTI
+1 
-9 SVNNQ
+9 
-14 QVMRKLAEIQSEM
+14 MRKLAEIQTEM

-41 DKFADKLSKLAAS
+41 DKFADKLGKLAAS
-54 VGLAFGAKE
+54 MGLAFGAKE
-63 LVQNFVKIRGEF
+63 LVQNLVKIRGEF

-86 GSAEKANAL
+86 GSAEKADAL
-95 MLQLVQTAATTPFD
+95 MSQLVRTAATTPFD

-136 CGDVAAGLSIPLG
+136 CGDVAAGLSIPLN

-368 KQKAIEKEEEHRQKI
+368 KQKVIEKEEEHRQKI

-453 VNKRIAELEHL
+453 VNKRIAELEKL
-464 KKTQTL
+464 NKPYST
-470 SKIDS
+470 IDS
-475 YGDQVT
+475 SGRVRTYT
-481 VIGLTEKQEAELKS
+481 TMLTPKEKAELKS
-495 LKTRFQQ
+495 LRTRFQQ
-502 LSRSKEKQNVTE
+502 LSRSKEKQNVAE

-524 SDLKTLI
+524 NELKTAI

-571 NTLVREDN
+571 NSLVREQN

-600 DALKKY
+600 AALKKY

-640 NQTKAKIDKGSKTR
+640 NRTKTKINKGSKTPR
-654 RDEARRTQEEAAAKQ
+654 NGAEEREREAAKRE
-669 KQAQQKLNEELIAL
+669 QAQRKLNEELIAL
-683 QMQNEADET
+683 QAQNEADET

-707 DEYAKRKET
+707 DEYKKRKET

-823 KKEQASQISNA
+823 QREQASQISNA

-912 DINKE
+912 DIDKE
-917 AKLYQDAVKN
+917 AKLYQNAVKN
-927 LREKTDTHSAA
+927 LREKTDAHSAA

-955 DAKKIAQTRVNLAKA
+955 DATKIAQTRVNLEKA
-970 NVADTGKEMQNAQQE
+970 NVADTGKEMQNAQQK

-1000 ASGISNFTNY
+1000 ANGISNFTTY

-1043 LSELGGKVGG
+1043 LSELGGKAGG

-1149 IDSLNKSIKDDNIF
+1149 IDSLNESIKDDNIF

-1176 TETNNNLLEIAK
+1176 AETNNNLLEIAK

-1340 ENYVTALSNGTL
+1340 ESYVTALSNGTL
-1352 TELQKNYFKDAL
+1352 TELQKDYFKDAL

-1378 ADFTGYDN
+1378 ADFTGYGN

-1413 MLQITAQN
+1413 MLQITAHN

-1472 NEFGEKMDE
+1472 NEFGEKIDE

>member
-41 DKFADKLSKLAAS
+41 DKFADRLGKLAAS
-54 VGLAFGAKE
+54 MGLAFGAKE
-63 LVQNFVKIRGEF
+63 LVQNLVKIRGEF

-86 GSAEKANAL
+86 GSAEKADAL
-95 MLQLVQTAATTPFD
+95 MSQLVRTAATTPFD

-136 CGDVAAGLSIPLG
+136 CGDVAAGLSIPLS

-246 MFNKLGQ
+246 MFNKVGQ

-258 INTTLSGVSYIVEHY
+258 INTTLSGVSYVVEHY

-286 YGAYKAAVM
+286 YGAYKTAVM
-295 TVAAAQGWATAAE
+295 TAAAAQGWATAAE

-368 KQKAIEKEEEHRQKI
+368 KQKVIEKEEEHRQKI

-407 EQYYPQIFKKYKT
+407 EQYYPQIFKKYRT

-440 KNSIKNVDTEAAK
+440 KNSIKNVATEAAK
-453 VNKRIAELEHL
+453 VNKRIAELEKL
-464 KKTQTL
+464 NKPYST
-470 SKIDS
+470 IDS
-475 YGDQVT
+475 SGRVRTYT
-481 VIGLTEKQEAELKS
+481 TMLTPGEKAELKS
-495 LKTRFQQ
+495 LRTRFQQ
-502 LSRSKEKQNVTE
+502 LSRSKEKQNAAE

-524 SDLKTLI
+524 NELKTAI

-571 NTLVREDN
+571 NSLVREQN

-586 SSDKYVADAKKNYE
+586 SSDKYVANAKKNYE
-600 DALKKY
+600 AALKKY

-640 NQTKAKIDKGSKTR
+640 NRTKTKINKGGKTHR
-654 RDEARRTQEEAAAKQ
+654 NEAAEREREAAKRE
-669 KQAQQKLNEELIAL
+669 QAQRKLNEELITL
-683 QMQNEADET
+683 QTQNEADET

-707 DEYAKRKET
+707 DEYKKRKET

-725 AENKKAGNSVGVD
+725 AENKKAGNSVGAD

-758 RQKSRIELERETLS
+758 RQKSRIELERETIS

-823 KKEQASQISNA
+823 QKEQASQISNA

-904 VFNFRIWG
+904 VFNFRIWS

-927 LREKTDTHSAA
+927 LREKTDAHSTA
-938 VRQLEEANK
+938 VYQLKEANK

-1000 ASGISNFTNY
+1000 ANGISNFTNY

-1043 LSELGGKVGG
+1043 LSELGGKAGG

-1077 EKLIDSINSII
+1077 EKLIDSINSIV

-1149 IDSLNKSIKDDNIF
+1149 IDSLNETIKDDNIF

-1176 TETNNNLLEIAK
+1176 TETNKNLLEIAK

-1218 VNSNFNGDIWSLT
+1218 VNSNFNGDIWSLS

-1236 KLLANVDIAEAIRG
+1236 KLLANVDIAEAIRD

-1340 ENYVTALSNGTL
+1340 ESYVTALSNGTL
-1352 TELQKNYFKDAL
+1352 TELQKDYFKDAL

-1472 NEFGEKMDE
+1472 NEFGEKIDE

>member
-1 MAELNFTI
+1 
-9 SVNNQ
+9 
-14 QVMRKLAEIQSEM
+14 MRKLAEIQTEM
-27 RRTAKVAEESGTGL
+27 HKTAKVAEESGTGL
-41 DKFADKLSKLAAS
+41 DKFADKLSKLAATA
-54 VGLAFGAKE
+54 GLAFGAKE
-63 LVQNFVKIRGEF
+63 LVQNLVKIRGEF

-86 GSAEKANAL
+86 GSAEKADAL
-95 MLQLVQTAATTPFD
+95 MSQLVRTAATTPFD

-258 INTTLSGVSYIVEHY
+258 INTTLSGVSYVVEHY

-286 YGAYKAAVM
+286 YGAYKTAVM
-295 TVAAAQGWATAAE
+295 TAAAAQGWATAAE

-368 KQKAIEKEEEHRQKI
+368 KQKVIEKEEEHRQKI

-407 EQYYPQIFKKYKT
+407 EQYYPQIFKKYRT

-440 KNSIKNVDTEAAK
+440 KNSIKNVDNEAAK
-453 VNKRIAELEHL
+453 VNKRIAELEKL
-464 KKTQTL
+464 NKPYST
-470 SKIDS
+470 IDS
-475 YGDQVT
+475 SGRVRTYT
-481 VIGLTEKQEAELKS
+481 TMLTPGEKAELKS
-495 LKTRFQQ
+495 LRTRFQQ
-502 LSRSKEKQNVTE
+502 LSRSKEKQNVAE

-524 SDLKTLI
+524 SELKTII

-541 KVNGRK
+541 KVNGKK
-547 VGHFISGPQA
+547 VGHIISGPQA
-557 LRGYFSLSEIEAQI
+557 LRGYFSLSELEAQI

-600 DALKKY
+600 AALKKY

-640 NQTKAKIDKGSKTR
+640 NRTKTKIDKGSKTR
-654 RDEARRTQEEAAAKQ
+654 RNEARRTQEEAAAKQ

-707 DEYAKRKET
+707 DEYTKRKET

-743 QRAALKKADENNEKS
+743 QRTALNKADENNEKS

-789 EQKYAIAALYA
+789 EQKYAIATLYA

-823 KKEQASQISNA
+823 QREQASQISNA

-847 TFQGVGNILKDVAKA
+847 TFQGVGNILKDVAKS

-927 LREKTDTHSAA
+927 LREKTDAHSAA

-947 GLANATTD
+947 NLANATTD
-955 DAKKIAQTRVNLAKA
+955 DATKIAQTRVDLAKA
-970 NVADTGKEMQNAQQE
+970 NVADTGKAMQDAQQE
-985 VNETSSNLSTSVSKA
+985 VDETSSNLSTSVSKA
-1000 ASGISNFTNY
+1000 ANGISNFTNY

-1043 LSELGGKVGG
+1043 LSEIGGKAGG
-1053 IVGAILQILDAMGDA
+1053 IVGAILQILDAMGDT

-1149 IDSLNKSIKDDNIF
+1149 IDSLNKTIKDDNIF

-1340 ENYVTALSNGTL
+1340 ESYVTALSNGTL
-1352 TELQKNYFKDAL
+1352 TELQKDYFKDAL

-1472 NEFGEKMDE
+1472 NEFGEKIDE

>member
-1 MAELNFTI
+1 
-9 SVNNQ
+9 
-14 QVMRKLAEIQSEM
+14 MRKLAEIQTEM
-27 RRTAKVAEESGTGL
+27 HKTAKVAEESGTGL
-41 DKFADKLSKLAAS
+41 DKFADKLSKLAATA
-54 VGLAFGAKE
+54 GLAFGAKE
-63 LVQNFVKIRGEF
+63 LVQNLVKIRGEF

-86 GSAEKANAL
+86 GSAEKADAL
-95 MLQLVQTAATTPFD
+95 MSQLVRTAATTPFD

-258 INTTLSGVSYIVEHY
+258 INTTLSGVSYVVEHY

-286 YGAYKAAVM
+286 YGAYKTAVM
-295 TVAAAQGWATAAE
+295 TAAAAQGWATAAE

-368 KQKAIEKEEEHRQKI
+368 KQKVIKKEEEHRQKI

-407 EQYYPQIFKKYKT
+407 EQYYPQIFKKYRT

-440 KNSIKNVDTEAAK
+440 KNSIKNVDNEAAK
-453 VNKRIAELEHL
+453 VNKRIAELEKL
-464 KKTQTL
+464 NKPYST
-470 SKIDS
+470 IDS
-475 YGDQVT
+475 SGRVRTYT
-481 VIGLTEKQEAELKS
+481 TMLTPGEKAELKS
-495 LKTRFQQ
+495 LRTRFQQ
-502 LSRSKEKQNVTE
+502 LSRSKEKQNVAE

-524 SDLKTLI
+524 SELKTII

-541 KVNGRK
+541 KVNGKK
-547 VGHFISGPQA
+547 VGHIISGPQA
-557 LRGYFSLSEIEAQI
+557 LRGYFSLSELEAQI

-600 DALKKY
+600 AALKKY

-640 NQTKAKIDKGSKTR
+640 NRTKTKIDKGSKTR
-654 RDEARRTQEEAAAKQ
+654 RNEARRTQEEAAAKQ

-707 DEYAKRKET
+707 DEYTKRKET

-743 QRAALKKADENNEKS
+743 QRTALNKADENNEKS

-789 EQKYAIAALYA
+789 EQKYAIATLYA

-823 KKEQASQISNA
+823 QREQASQISNA

-927 LREKTDTHSAA
+927 LREKTDAHSAA

-947 GLANATTD
+947 NLANATTD
-955 DAKKIAQTRVNLAKA
+955 DATKIAQTRVDLAKA
-970 NVADTGKEMQNAQQE
+970 NVADTGKAMQDAQQE
-985 VNETSSNLSTSVSKA
+985 VDETSSNLSTSVSKA
-1000 ASGISNFTNY
+1000 ANGISNFTNY

-1043 LSELGGKVGG
+1043 LSEIGGKAGG
-1053 IVGAILQILDAMGDA
+1053 IVGAILQILDAMGDT

-1149 IDSLNKSIKDDNIF
+1149 IDSLNKTIKDDNIF

-1340 ENYVTALSNGTL
+1340 ESYVTALSNGTL
-1352 TELQKNYFKDAL
+1352 TELQKDYFKDAL

-1472 NEFGEKMDE
+1472 NEFGEKIDE

>member
-109 LQGVAQGAKQLLAY
+109 LQGVAQGAKHLLAY

-368 KQKAIEKEEEHRQKI
+368 KQKVIEKEEEHRQKI

-407 EQYYPQIFKKYKT
+407 EQYYPQIFKKYRT

-440 KNSIKNVDTEAAK
+440 KNSIKNVDNEAAK
-453 VNKRIAELEHL
+453 VSKRIKELEAK
-464 KKTQTL
+464 KKTEH
-470 SKIDS
+470 
-475 YGDQVT
+475 T
-481 VIGLTEKQEAELKS
+481 VVDEEDGTKYTTGGLTRKEEAELKS

-524 SDLKTLI
+524 SELKTLI

-571 NTLVREDN
+571 NTLVREEN

-600 DALKKY
+600 EALKKY

-640 NQTKAKIDKGSKTR
+640 NRTKTKINKGGKTHR
-654 RDEARRTQEEAAAKQ
+654 NEAAEREREAAKRE
-669 KQAQQKLNEELIAL
+669 QAQRKLNEELIAL
-683 QMQNEADET
+683 QTQNEADET
-692 AIMHEGSEKRLREIE
+692 AIMHEGSEKRLREVE
-707 DEYAKRKET
+707 DEYKKRKET

-758 RQKSRIELERETLS
+758 RQKSRIELERETIS

-927 LREKTDTHSAA
+927 LREKTDAHSAA

-955 DAKKIAQTRVNLAKA
+955 DATKIAQTRVNLEKA
-970 NVADTGKEMQNAQQE
+970 NVADTGKAMQNAQQK

-1000 ASGISNFTNY
+1000 ANGISNFTTY

-1043 LSELGGKVGG
+1043 LSELGGKAGG
-1053 IVGAILQILDAMGDA
+1053 IIGAILQILDAMGDA

-1149 IDSLNKSIKDDNIF
+1149 IDSLNETIKDDNIF

-1218 VNSNFNGDIWSLT
+1218 VKSNFNGDIWSLS

-1340 ENYVTALSNGTL
+1340 ESYVTALSNGTL
-1352 TELQKNYFKDAL
+1352 TELQKDYFKDAL

-1472 NEFGEKMDE
+1472 NEFGEKIDE

>member
-1 MAELNFTI
+1 
-9 SVNNQ
+9 
-14 QVMRKLAEIQSEM
+14 MRKLAEIQTEM
-27 RRTAKVAEESGTGL
+27 HKTAKVAEESGTGL
-41 DKFADKLSKLAAS
+41 DKFADKLSKLAATA
-54 VGLAFGAKE
+54 GLAFGAKE

-86 GSAEKANAL
+86 GSAEKADAL
-95 MLQLVQTAATTPFD
+95 MSQLVRTAATTPFD

-258 INTTLSGVSYIVEHY
+258 INTTLSGVSYVVEHY

-286 YGAYKAAVM
+286 YGAYKTAVM
-295 TVAAAQGWATAAE
+295 TAAAAQGWATAAE

-368 KQKAIEKEEEHRQKI
+368 KQKVIEKEEEHRQKI

-407 EQYYPQIFKKYKT
+407 EQYYPQIFKKYRT

-440 KNSIKNVDTEAAK
+440 KNSIKNVATEAAK
-453 VNKRIAELEHL
+453 VNKRIAELEKL
-464 KKTQTL
+464 NKPYST
-470 SKIDS
+470 IDS
-475 YGDQVT
+475 SGRMRTYT
-481 VIGLTEKQEAELKS
+481 TMLTPGEKAELKS
-495 LKTRFQQ
+495 LRTRFQQ
-502 LSRSKEKQNVTE
+502 LSRSKEKQNAAE

-524 SDLKTLI
+524 KDLKTII
-531 AQRKKLLNDM
+531 AQRKKLRNDM
-541 KVNGRK
+541 KVNGKK
-547 VGHFISGPQA
+547 VGHIISGPQA
-557 LRGYFSLSEIEAQI
+557 LRGYFSLSELEAQI

-600 DALKKY
+600 AALKKY

-707 DEYAKRKET
+707 DEYTKRKET

-743 QRAALKKADENNEKS
+743 QRTALNKADENNEKS

-789 EQKYAIAALYA
+789 EQKYAIATLYA

-823 KKEQASQISNA
+823 QREQASQISNA

-912 DINKE
+912 DIDKE
-917 AKLYQDAVKN
+917 AKLYQNAVKN
-927 LREKTDTHSAA
+927 LREKTDAHSAA
-938 VRQLEEANK
+938 VRQLEDANK

-1000 ASGISNFTNY
+1000 ANGISNFTAY

-1043 LSELGGKVGG
+1043 LSEIGGKAGG

-1149 IDSLNKSIKDDNIF
+1149 IDSLNETIKDDNIF

-1236 KLLANVDIAEAIRG
+1236 KLLANVDIAEAIRD
-1250 TGEGNFGKDV
+1250 TGEGNFGEDV

-1305 KDAKDFADDFTELMQ
+1305 KDAKDFANDFTELMQ

-1340 ENYVTALSNGTL
+1340 ESYVTALSNGTL
-1352 TELQKNYFKDAL
+1352 TELQKDYFKDAL

-1421 IHIDV
+1421 VHIDV
-1426 LSLLNK
+1426 LNLLNK

-1454 NRSTSYLE
+1454 NRSTSFLE
-1462 DIAADTRRIR
+1462 DIAADTRKIR
-1472 NEFGEKMDE
+1472 NEFGEKIDE

>member
-1 MAELNFTI
+1 
-9 SVNNQ
+9 
-14 QVMRKLAEIQSEM
+14 MRKLAEIQSEM

-41 DKFADKLSKLAAS
+41 DKFADRLGKLAAS
-54 VGLAFGAKE
+54 MGLAFGAKE
-63 LVQNFVKIRGEF
+63 LVQNLVKIRGEF

-86 GSAEKANAL
+86 GSAEKADAL
-95 MLQLVQTAATTPFD
+95 MSQLVRTAATTPFD

-136 CGDVAAGLSIPLG
+136 CGDVAAGLSIPLS

-258 INTTLSGVSYIVEHY
+258 INTTLSGISYVVEHY

-286 YGAYKAAVM
+286 YGAYKTAVM
-295 TVAAAQGWATAAE
+295 TAAAAQGWATAAE

-368 KQKAIEKEEEHRQKI
+368 KQKVIEKEEEHRQKI

-407 EQYYPQIFKKYKT
+407 EQYYPQIFKKYRT

-440 KNSIKNVDTEAAK
+440 KNSIKNVNTEAAK
-453 VNKRIAELEHL
+453 VNKRIAELEKL
-464 KKTQTL
+464 NKPYST
-470 SKIDS
+470 IDS
-475 YGDQVT
+475 SGRMRTYT
-481 VIGLTEKQEAELKS
+481 TMLTPGEKAELKS
-495 LKTRFQQ
+495 LRTRFQQ
-502 LSRSKEKQNVTE
+502 LSRSKEKQNAAE

-524 SDLKTLI
+524 NELKTAI

-571 NTLVREDN
+571 NSLVREQN

-586 SSDKYVADAKKNYE
+586 SSDKYVANAKKNYE
-600 DALKKY
+600 AALKKY
-606 NDFIANKSNSL
+606 NDFIVNKSNSL

-640 NQTKAKIDKGSKTR
+640 NRTKTKINKGGKTHR
-654 RDEARRTQEEAAAKQ
+654 NEAAEREREAAKRE
-669 KQAQQKLNEELIAL
+669 QAQRKLNDELIAL
-683 QMQNEADET
+683 QAQNEADET

-707 DEYAKRKET
+707 DEYKKRKET

-789 EQKYAIAALYA
+789 EQKYAISALYA

-823 KKEQASQISNA
+823 QREQASQISNA

-904 VFNFRIWG
+904 VFNFRIWS

-917 AKLYQDAVKN
+917 AKLYQNAVKN

-955 DAKKIAQTRVNLAKA
+955 DAKKIAQTRVDLAKA
-970 NVADTGKEMQNAQQE
+970 NVADTGKAMQNAQQE

-1000 ASGISNFTNY
+1000 ANGISNFTNY
-1010 LNEMSNGSLYNFA
+1010 LNEMSNGSLYGFA
-1023 NGITKLVTSLFKG
+1023 NGITKLITSLAKG
-1036 SDGIGKA
+1036 SDGIGKS
-1043 LSELGGKVGG
+1043 LGELGGKIGG
-1053 IVGAILQILDAMGDA
+1053 IVGAILQILDALSDDPKG
-1068 PTEFIDTMM
+1068 FINDLFDKVADT
-1077 EKLIDSINSII
+1077 INKVVEELPEII
-1088 EQLPY
+1088 
-1093 LIISLFK
+1093 I
-1100 DAGDVIMNL
+1100 DVIKDVGNIVQGL
-1109 VSGIA
+1109 LSGIA
-1114 HWFKIDDLF
+1114 GWFGIDDLF

-1149 IDSLNKSIKDDNIF
+1149 IDSLNETIKDDNIF

-1218 VNSNFNGDIWSLT
+1218 VNSNFNGDIWSLS

-1340 ENYVTALSNGTL
+1340 ESYVTALSNGTL
-1352 TELQKNYFKDAL
+1352 TELQKDYFKDAL

-1472 NEFGEKMDE
+1472 NEFGEKIDE

>member
-1 MAELNFTI
+1 
-9 SVNNQ
+9 
-14 QVMRKLAEIQSEM
+14 MRKLAEIQSEM

-54 VGLAFGAKE
+54 MGLAFGAKE

-95 MLQLVQTAATTPFD
+95 MLQLVRTAATTPFD

-286 YGAYKAAVM
+286 YGAYKTAVM
-295 TVAAAQGWATAAE
+295 AVAAAQGWATAAE

-368 KQKAIEKEEEHRQKI
+368 KQKVIEKEEEHRQKI

-407 EQYYPQIFKKYKT
+407 EQYYPQIFKKYRT

-425 KNIKTIKEEIAALDG
+425 KNIKTIKEEIAALDE
-440 KNSIKNVDTEAAK
+440 KNSIKNVDNEAAK
-453 VNKRIAELEHL
+453 VNKRIAELENKRTITGVDG
-464 KKTQTL
+464 KK
-470 SKIDS
+470 I
-475 YGDQVT
+475 T
-481 VIGLTEKQEAELKS
+481 VESRLTWEEKAELKS

-524 SDLKTLI
+524 SELKTII

-547 VGHFISGPQA
+547 VGHIISGPQA
-557 LRGYFSLSEIEAQI
+557 LRGYFSLSELEAQI
-571 NTLVREDN
+571 NSLVREEN

-600 DALKKY
+600 AALKKY

-654 RDEARRTQEEAAAKQ
+654 RNEARRTQEEAAAKQ

-743 QRAALKKADENNEKS
+743 QRTALNKADENNEKS

-789 EQKYAIAALYA
+789 EQKYAIATLYA

-823 KKEQASQISNA
+823 QREQASQISNA

-917 AKLYQDAVKN
+917 AKLYQDAVKK
-927 LREKTDTHSAA
+927 LREKTDAHSAA
-938 VRQLEEANK
+938 VRQLEDANK
-947 GLANATTD
+947 DLANATTD
-955 DAKKIAQTRVNLAKA
+955 DAKKIAQLRVILAKA
-970 NVADTGKEMQNAQQE
+970 NVAYTGKAMQDVQQE
-985 VNETSSNLSTSVSKA
+985 VNETSSNLNTSVSKA
-1000 ASGISNFTNY
+1000 ANGISNFTNY

-1043 LSELGGKVGG
+1043 LSELGGKAGG

-1231 PEEMK
+1231 PEEME
-1236 KLLANVDIAEAIRG
+1236 KLLAKTDIAEAIRN
-1250 TGEGNFGKDV
+1250 TGEGNFGEDV

-1268 EQAEKIEEYTKQ
+1268 EQAEKIEESTKR

-1294 DNFVS
+1294 DNFIS

-1340 ENYVTALSNGTL
+1340 ESYVTALSNGTL
-1352 TELQKNYFKDAL
+1352 TELQKDYFKDAL

-1378 ADFTGYDN
+1378 ADFTGYNN

-1421 IHIDV
+1421 VHIDV
-1426 LSLLNK
+1426 LNLLNK

-1454 NRSTSYLE
+1454 NRSTSFLE
-1462 DIAADTRRIR
+1462 DIAADTRKIR
-1472 NEFGEKMDE
+1472 NEFGEKIDE

>member
-1 MAELNFTI
+1 
-9 SVNNQ
+9 
-14 QVMRKLAEIQSEM
+14 MRKLAEIQSEM

-41 DKFADKLSKLAAS
+41 DKFADKLGKLAAS
-54 VGLAFGAKE
+54 MGLAFGAKE
-63 LVQNFVKIRGEF
+63 LVQNIVKIRGEF

-86 GSAEKANAL
+86 GSAEKADAL
-95 MLQLVQTAATTPFD
+95 MLQLVRTAATTPFD

-136 CGDVAAGLSIPLG
+136 CGDVAAGLSIPLS

-258 INTTLSGVSYIVEHY
+258 INTTLSGVSYVVEHY

-286 YGAYKAAVM
+286 YGAYKTAVM
-295 TVAAAQGWATAAE
+295 TAAAAQGWATAAE

-368 KQKAIEKEEEHRQKI
+368 KQKVIEKEEEHRQKI

-407 EQYYPQIFKKYKT
+407 EQYYPQIFKKYRT

-440 KNSIKNVDTEAAK
+440 KNSIKNVATEAAK

-464 KKTQTL
+464 KRTQTL

-475 YGDQVT
+475 YGDRET

-495 LKTRFQQ
+495 LRTRFQQ
-502 LSRSKEKQNVTE
+502 LSRSKEKQNAAE

-524 SDLKTLI
+524 NELKTAI

-571 NTLVREDN
+571 NSLVREQN

-586 SSDKYVADAKKNYE
+586 SSDKYVANAKKNYE
-600 DALKKY
+600 AALKKY

-640 NQTKAKIDKGSKTR
+640 NRTKTKINKGGKTHR
-654 RDEARRTQEEAAAKQ
+654 NEAAEREREAAKRE
-669 KQAQQKLNEELIAL
+669 QAQRKLNDELIAL
-683 QMQNEADET
+683 QAQNEADET

-707 DEYAKRKET
+707 DEYKKRKET

-758 RQKSRIELERETLS
+758 RQKSRIELERETIS

-809 GDSEETKRWRIAAL
+809 GDSEETKHWRIAAL
-823 KKEQASQISNA
+823 QREQASQISNA

-879 SATDKKTYTD
+879 STTDKKTYTD

-917 AKLYQDAVKN
+917 AKLYQGAVKN
-927 LREKTDTHSAA
+927 LREKTDAHSAA
-938 VRQLEEANK
+938 VRRLEEANK

-955 DAKKIAQTRVNLAKA
+955 DATKIAQTRVNLEKA

-1043 LSELGGKVGG
+1043 LSELGGKAGG

-1093 LIISLFK
+1093 LIVSLFK
-1100 DAGDVIMNL
+1100 DAGNVIMNL

-1340 ENYVTALSNGTL
+1340 ESYVTALSNGTL
-1352 TELQKNYFKDAL
+1352 TELQKDYFKDAL

-1472 NEFGEKMDE
+1472 NEFGEKIDE

>member
-1 MAELNFTI
+1 
-9 SVNNQ
+9 
-14 QVMRKLAEIQSEM
+14 MRKLAEIQSEM

-129 VNDTLVR
+129 VNDTLIR

-286 YGAYKAAVM
+286 YGAYKTAVM
-295 TVAAAQGWATAAE
+295 AVAAAQGWATAAE

-368 KQKAIEKEEEHRQKI
+368 KQKVIEKEEEHRQKI

-407 EQYYPQIFKKYKT
+407 EQYYPQIFKKYRT

-440 KNSIKNVDTEAAK
+440 KNSIKNVDNEAAK

-464 KKTQTL
+464 KKTQILAQGPDAT
-470 SKIDS
+470 I
-475 YGDQVT
+475 Y
-481 VIGLTEKQEAELKS
+481 GLTEEQKAELKS
-495 LKTRFQQ
+495 LRTRFQQ

-524 SDLKTLI
+524 SELKTLI

-541 KVNGRK
+541 KMNGRK

-571 NTLVREDN
+571 NTLVREEN

-640 NQTKAKIDKGSKTR
+640 NRTKTKINKGGKTHR
-654 RDEARRTQEEAAAKQ
+654 NGAEEREREAAKRE
-669 KQAQQKLNEELIAL
+669 QAQRKLNEELIAL

-743 QRAALKKADENNEKS
+743 QRAALNKADENNEKS

-789 EQKYAIAALYA
+789 EQKYAIATLYA

-823 KKEQASQISNA
+823 QREQASQISNA

-927 LREKTDTHSAA
+927 LRKKTDAHNAA

-955 DAKKIAQTRVNLAKA
+955 DATKIAQTRVNLEKA
-970 NVADTGKEMQNAQQE
+970 NVADTGKEMQNAQQK

-1043 LSELGGKVGG
+1043 LSELGGKAGG

-1149 IDSLNKSIKDDNIF
+1149 IDSLNETIKDDNIF

-1250 TGEGNFGKDV
+1250 TGEGNFGEDV

-1268 EQAEKIEEYTKQ
+1268 EQAEKIEEYTKR

-1340 ENYVTALSNGTL
+1340 ESYVTALSNGTL
-1352 TELQKNYFKDAL
+1352 TELQKDYFKDAL

>member
-1 MAELNFTI
+1 
-9 SVNNQ
+9 
-14 QVMRKLAEIQSEM
+14 MRKLAEIQTEM
-27 RRTAKVAEESGTGL
+27 HKTAKVAEESGTGL
-41 DKFADKLSKLAAS
+41 DKFADKLSKLAATA
-54 VGLAFGAKE
+54 GLAFGAKE
-63 LVQNFVKIRGEF
+63 LVQNIVKIRGEF

-86 GSAEKANAL
+86 GSAEKADAL
-95 MLQLVQTAATTPFD
+95 MLQLVRTAATTPFD

-136 CGDVAAGLSIPLG
+136 CGDVAAGLSIPLN

-232 ITGQISNIEDAIDV
+232 ITGQISNIEDAIDI

-368 KQKAIEKEEEHRQKI
+368 KQKVIEKEEEHRQKI

-407 EQYYPQIFKKYKT
+407 EQYYPQIFKKYRT

-453 VNKRIAELEHL
+453 VNKRIAELEKL
-464 KKTQTL
+464 NKPYST
-470 SKIDS
+470 IDS
-475 YGDQVT
+475 SGRVRTYT
-481 VIGLTEKQEAELKS
+481 TMLTPGEKAELKS
-495 LKTRFQQ
+495 LRTRFQQ
-502 LSRSKEKQNVTE
+502 LSRSKEKQNVAE
-514 YLNDLSGVSN
+514 YLNDLSGVSDN
-524 SDLKTLI
+524 ELKTAI

-571 NTLVREDN
+571 NSLVREQN

-600 DALKKY
+600 AALKKY

-640 NQTKAKIDKGSKTR
+640 NRTKTKINKGSKTHR
-654 RDEARRTQEEAAAKQ
+654 NGAEEREREAAKRE
-669 KQAQQKLNEELIAL
+669 QAQRKLNEELIAL
-683 QMQNEADET
+683 QVQNEADET

-707 DEYAKRKET
+707 DEYKKRKET

-725 AENKKAGNSVGVD
+725 AENKKAGNSVGID

-758 RQKSRIELERETLS
+758 RQKSRIELERETIS

-912 DINKE
+912 DIDKE
-917 AKLYQDAVKN
+917 AKLYQAAVKN
-927 LREKTDTHSAA
+927 LREKTDAHSAA

-955 DAKKIAQTRVNLAKA
+955 DATKIAQTRVNLEKA

-1000 ASGISNFTNY
+1000 ANGISNFTNY
-1010 LNEMSNGSLYNFA
+1010 LNEMSNGSLYGFA
-1023 NGITKLVTSLFKG
+1023 NGITKLITSLAKG
-1036 SDGIGKA
+1036 SDGIGKS
-1043 LSELGGKVGG
+1043 LGELGGKIGG
-1053 IVGAILQILDAMGDA
+1053 IVGAILQILDALSDDPKG
-1068 PTEFIDTMM
+1068 FINDLFDKVADT
-1077 EKLIDSINSII
+1077 INKVVEELPEII
-1088 EQLPY
+1088 
-1093 LIISLFK
+1093 I
-1100 DAGDVIMNL
+1100 DVIKDVGNIVQGL
-1109 VSGIA
+1109 LSGIA
-1114 HWFKIDDLF
+1114 GWFGVDDLF
-1123 GLEGN
+1123 GLDGN

-1149 IDSLNKSIKDDNIF
+1149 IDSLNETIKDDNIF

-1218 VNSNFNGDIWSLT
+1218 VKSNFNGDIWSLT

-1340 ENYVTALSNGTL
+1340 ESYVTALSNGTL
-1352 TELQKNYFKDAL
+1352 TELQKDYFKDAL

-1386 YTQQSGDSGGFEAM
+1386 YTQKSGDSGGFEAM

-1413 MLQITAQN
+1413 MLQVTAQN
-1421 IHIDV
+1421 VHIDV
-1426 LSLLNK
+1426 LNLLNK

-1472 NEFGEKMDE
+1472 NEFGEKIDE

>member
-1 MAELNFTI
+1 
-9 SVNNQ
+9 
-14 QVMRKLAEIQSEM
+14 MRKLAEIQSEM

-41 DKFADKLSKLAAS
+41 DKFADRLGKLAAS
-54 VGLAFGAKE
+54 MGLAFGAKE
-63 LVQNFVKIRGEF
+63 LVQNIVKIRGEF

-86 GSAEKANAL
+86 GSAEKADAL
-95 MLQLVQTAATTPFD
+95 MSQLVRTAATTPFD

-136 CGDVAAGLSIPLG
+136 CGDVAAGLSIPLS

-258 INTTLSGVSYIVEHY
+258 INTTLSGVSYVVEHY

-314 LVLVERAQKLLN
+314 LVLIERAQKLLN

-368 KQKAIEKEEEHRQKI
+368 KQKVIEKEEEHRQKI

-407 EQYYPQIFKKYKT
+407 EQYYPQIFKKYRT

-440 KNSIKNVDTEAAK
+440 KNSIKNVATEAAK
-453 VNKRIAELEHL
+453 VNKRIAELENKRTITGVDG
-464 KKTQTL
+464 KK
-470 SKIDS
+470 I
-475 YGDQVT
+475 T
-481 VIGLTEKQEAELKS
+481 VESRLTWEEKAELKS
-495 LKTRFQQ
+495 LRTRFQQ
-502 LSRSKEKQNVTE
+502 LSRSKEKQNVAE

-524 SDLKTLI
+524 NELKTAI

-571 NTLVREDN
+571 NSLVREQN

-586 SSDKYVADAKKNYE
+586 SSDKYVANAKKNYE
-600 DALKKY
+600 AALKKY

-640 NQTKAKIDKGSKTR
+640 NRTKTKINKGGKTHR
-654 RDEARRTQEEAAAKQ
+654 NEAAEREREAAKRE
-669 KQAQQKLNEELIAL
+669 QAQRKLNDELIAL
-683 QMQNEADET
+683 QAQNEADET

-707 DEYAKRKET
+707 DEYKKRKET

-789 EQKYAIAALYA
+789 EQKYAIATLYA

-823 KKEQASQISNA
+823 QKEQASQISNA

-917 AKLYQDAVKN
+917 AKLYQGAVKN
-927 LREKTDTHSAA
+927 LREKTDAHSAA
-938 VRQLEEANK
+938 VRRLEEANK

-955 DAKKIAQTRVNLAKA
+955 DATKIAQTRVNLEKA

-1043 LSELGGKVGG
+1043 LSELGGKAGG

-1093 LIISLFK
+1093 LIVSLFK
-1100 DAGDVIMNL
+1100 DAGNVIMNL

-1149 IDSLNKSIKDDNIF
+1149 IDSLNETIKDDNIF

-1176 TETNNNLLEIAK
+1176 TETNKNLLEIAK

-1218 VNSNFNGDIWSLT
+1218 VNSNFNGDIWSLS

-1340 ENYVTALSNGTL
+1340 ERYVTALSNGTL
-1352 TELQKNYFKDAL
+1352 TELQKDYFKDAL

-1472 NEFGEKMDE
+1472 NEFGEKIDE

>member
-41 DKFADKLSKLAAS
+41 DKFADKLGKLAAS
-54 VGLAFGAKE
+54 MGLAFGAKE
-63 LVQNFVKIRGEF
+63 LVQNIVKIRGEF

-86 GSAEKANAL
+86 GSAEKADAL
-95 MLQLVQTAATTPFD
+95 MLQLVRTAATTPFD

-136 CGDVAAGLSIPLG
+136 CGDVAAGLSIPLS

-258 INTTLSGVSYIVEHY
+258 INTTLSGVSYVVEHY

-286 YGAYKAAVM
+286 YGAYKTAVM
-295 TVAAAQGWATAAE
+295 TAAAAQGWATAAE

-368 KQKAIEKEEEHRQKI
+368 KQKVIEKEEEHRQKI

-407 EQYYPQIFKKYKT
+407 EQYYPQIFKKYRT

-440 KNSIKNVDTEAAK
+440 KNSIKNVATEAAK
-453 VNKRIAELEHL
+453 VNKRIAELEKL
-464 KKTQTL
+464 NKPYST
-470 SKIDS
+470 IDS
-475 YGDQVT
+475 SGRMRTYT
-481 VIGLTEKQEAELKS
+481 TMLTPGEKAELKS
-495 LKTRFQQ
+495 LRTRFQQ
-502 LSRSKEKQNVTE
+502 LSRSKEKQNVAE

-524 SDLKTLI
+524 NELKTAI

-571 NTLVREDN
+571 NSLVREQN

-586 SSDKYVADAKKNYE
+586 SSDKYVANAKKNYE
-600 DALKKY
+600 AALKKY

-640 NQTKAKIDKGSKTR
+640 NRTKTKINKGGKTHR
-654 RDEARRTQEEAAAKQ
+654 NEAAEREREAAKRE
-669 KQAQQKLNEELIAL
+669 QAQRKLNDELIAL
-683 QMQNEADET
+683 QAQNEADET

-707 DEYAKRKET
+707 DEYKKRKET

-789 EQKYAIAALYA
+789 EQKYAIATLYA

-823 KKEQASQISNA
+823 QKEQASQISNA

-917 AKLYQDAVKN
+917 AKLYQGAVKN
-927 LREKTDTHSAA
+927 LREKTDAHSAA
-938 VRQLEEANK
+938 VRRLEEANK

-955 DAKKIAQTRVNLAKA
+955 DATKIAQTRVNLEKA

-1100 DAGDVIMNL
+1100 DAGDVILNL

-1149 IDSLNKSIKDDNIF
+1149 IDSLNETIKDDNIF

-1176 TETNNNLLEIAK
+1176 TETNKNLLEIAK

-1218 VNSNFNGDIWSLT
+1218 VNSNFNGDIWSLS

-1340 ENYVTALSNGTL
+1340 ESYVTALSNGTL
-1352 TELQKNYFKDAL
+1352 TKLQKDYFKDAL

-1472 NEFGEKMDE
+1472 NEFGEKIDE

>member
-1 MAELNFTI
+1 
-9 SVNNQ
+9 
-14 QVMRKLAEIQSEM
+14 MRKLAEIQSEM
-27 RRTAKVAEESGTGL
+27 RRTAKVAEESGAGL

-54 VGLAFGAKE
+54 MGLAFGAKE

-95 MLQLVQTAATTPFD
+95 MLQLVRTAATTPFD

-129 VNDTLVR
+129 VNDTLIR

-253 QSEGI
+253 QSEGF

-286 YGAYKAAVM
+286 YGAYKTAVM
-295 TVAAAQGWATAAE
+295 AVAAAQGWATAAE

-368 KQKAIEKEEEHRQKI
+368 KQKVIEKEEKHRQKI

-407 EQYYPQIFKKYKT
+407 EQYYPQIFKKYRT

-453 VNKRIAELEHL
+453 VNKRIAELENKRTITGVDG
-464 KKTQTL
+464 KK
-470 SKIDS
+470 I
-475 YGDQVT
+475 T
-481 VIGLTEKQEAELKS
+481 VESRLTWKEKAELKS
-495 LKTRFQQ
+495 LRARFQQ

-524 SDLKTLI
+524 SELKTII

-557 LRGYFSLSEIEAQI
+557 LRGYFSLSELEAQI
-571 NTLVREDN
+571 NTLVREEN

-600 DALKKY
+600 AALKKY
-606 NDFIANKSNSL
+606 HDFIANKSNSL

-654 RDEARRTQEEAAAKQ
+654 RNEARRTQEEAAAKQ

-707 DEYAKRKET
+707 DEYTKRKET

-743 QRAALKKADENNEKS
+743 QRTALNKADENNEKS

-789 EQKYAIAALYA
+789 EQKYAIATLYA

-823 KKEQASQISNA
+823 QREQASQISNA

-917 AKLYQDAVKN
+917 AKLYQNAVKN
-927 LREKTDTHSAA
+927 LREKTDAHSAA
-938 VRQLEEANK
+938 VRQLEDANK
-947 GLANATTD
+947 SLANATTD
-955 DAKKIAQTRVNLAKA
+955 DAKKIAQLRVILAKA
-970 NVADTGKEMQNAQQE
+970 NVAYTGKAMQDVQQE

-1000 ASGISNFTNY
+1000 ANGISNFTNY

-1043 LSELGGKVGG
+1043 LSELGGKAGG

-1176 TETNNNLLEIAK
+1176 TETNDNLLEIAK

-1231 PEEMK
+1231 PEEME
-1236 KLLANVDIAEAIRG
+1236 KLLAKTDIAEAIRN
-1250 TGEGNFGKDV
+1250 TGEGNFGEDV

-1268 EQAEKIEEYTKQ
+1268 DQAEKIEEYTKQ

-1305 KDAKDFADDFTELMQ
+1305 KDAKDFANDFTELMQ

-1340 ENYVTALSNGTL
+1340 ESYVTALSNGTL
-1352 TELQKNYFKDAL
+1352 TELQKDYFKDAL

-1421 IHIDV
+1421 VHIDV
-1426 LSLLNK
+1426 LNLLNK

-1454 NRSTSYLE
+1454 NRSTSFLE
-1462 DIAADTRRIR
+1462 DIAADTRKIR
-1472 NEFGEKMDE
+1472 NEFGEKIDE

>member
-1 MAELNFTI
+1 MAELNFSI

-14 QVMRKLAEIQSEM
+14 QVMRKLAEIQTEM

-41 DKFADKLSKLAAS
+41 DKFADRLGKLAAS
-54 VGLAFGAKE
+54 MGLAFGAKE
-63 LVQNFVKIRGEF
+63 LVQNIVKIRGEF

-86 GSAEKANAL
+86 GSAEKADAL
-95 MLQLVQTAATTPFD
+95 MSQLVRTAATTPFD

-286 YGAYKAAVM
+286 YGAYKTAVM

-368 KQKAIEKEEEHRQKI
+368 KQKVIEKEEEHRQKI

-407 EQYYPQIFKKYKT
+407 EQYYPQIFKKYRT

-453 VNKRIAELEHL
+453 VNKRIAELEKL
-464 KKTQTL
+464 NKPYST
-470 SKIDS
+470 IDS
-475 YGDQVT
+475 SGRVRTYT
-481 VIGLTEKQEAELKS
+481 TMLTPGEKAELKS
-495 LKTRFQQ
+495 LRTRFQQ
-502 LSRSKEKQNVTE
+502 LSRSKEKQNVAE

-524 SDLKTLI
+524 KDLKTII
-531 AQRKKLLNDM
+531 AQRKKLRNDM

-547 VGHFISGPQA
+547 VGHIISGPQA
-557 LRGYFSLSEIEAQI
+557 LRGYFSLSELEAQI
-571 NTLVREDN
+571 NSLVREDN

-600 DALKKY
+600 AALKKY
-606 NDFIANKSNSL
+606 NDFITNKSNSL

-640 NQTKAKIDKGSKTR
+640 NRTKTKINKGSKTHR
-654 RDEARRTQEEAAAKQ
+654 NGAEEREREAAKRE
-669 KQAQQKLNEELIAL
+669 QAQRKLNEELITL
-683 QMQNEADET
+683 QAQNEADET

-707 DEYAKRKET
+707 DEYKKRKET
-716 IQKQRRDWI
+716 VQKQRRDWI

-823 KKEQASQISNA
+823 QREQASQISNA

-917 AKLYQDAVKN
+917 AKLYQNAVKN
-927 LREKTDTHSAA
+927 LREKTDAHSAA
-938 VRQLEEANK
+938 VRQLEDANK
-947 GLANATTD
+947 SLANATTD

-1000 ASGISNFTNY
+1000 ANGISNFTNY
-1010 LNEMSNGSLYNFA
+1010 LNEMSNGSLYGFA
-1023 NGITKLVTSLFKG
+1023 NGITKLITSLAKG
-1036 SDGIGKA
+1036 SDGIGKS
-1043 LSELGGKVGG
+1043 LGELGGKIGG
-1053 IVGAILQILDAMGDA
+1053 IVGAILQILDALSDDPKG
-1068 PTEFIDTMM
+1068 FINDLFDKVADT
-1077 EKLIDSINSII
+1077 INKVVEELPEII
-1088 EQLPY
+1088 
-1093 LIISLFK
+1093 I
-1100 DAGDVIMNL
+1100 DVIKDVGNIVKGL
-1109 VSGIA
+1109 LSGIA

-1149 IDSLNKSIKDDNIF
+1149 IDSLNESIKDDNIF

-1340 ENYVTALSNGTL
+1340 ESYVTALSNGTL
-1352 TELQKNYFKDAL
+1352 TELQKDYFKDAL

-1472 NEFGEKMDE
+1472 NEFGEKIDE

>member
-1 MAELNFTI
+1 
-9 SVNNQ
+9 
-14 QVMRKLAEIQSEM
+14 MRKLAEIQSEM

-41 DKFADKLSKLAAS
+41 DKFADRLGKLAAS
-54 VGLAFGAKE
+54 MGLAFGAKE
-63 LVQNFVKIRGEF
+63 LVQNLVKIRGEF

-86 GSAEKANAL
+86 GSAEKADAL
-95 MLQLVQTAATTPFD
+95 MSQLVRTAATTPFD

-258 INTTLSGVSYIVEHY
+258 INTTLSGVSYVVEHY

-286 YGAYKAAVM
+286 YGAYKTAVM
-295 TVAAAQGWATAAE
+295 TAAAAQGWATAAE

-368 KQKAIEKEEEHRQKI
+368 KQKVIEKEEEHRQKI

-407 EQYYPQIFKKYKT
+407 EQYYPQIFKKYRT

-440 KNSIKNVDTEAAK
+440 KNSIKNVATEAAK
-453 VNKRIAELEHL
+453 VNKRIAELEKL
-464 KKTQTL
+464 NKPYST
-470 SKIDS
+470 IDS
-475 YGDQVT
+475 SGRVRTYT
-481 VIGLTEKQEAELKS
+481 TMLTPGEKAELKS
-495 LKTRFQQ
+495 LRTRFQQ
-502 LSRSKEKQNVTE
+502 LSRSKEKQNAAE

-524 SDLKTLI
+524 KDLKTII
-531 AQRKKLLNDM
+531 AQRKKLRNDM
-541 KVNGRK
+541 KVNGKK
-547 VGHFISGPQA
+547 VGHIISGPQA
-557 LRGYFSLSEIEAQI
+557 LRGYFSLSELEAQI
-571 NTLVREDN
+571 NTLVREQN

-600 DALKKY
+600 AALKKY

-640 NQTKAKIDKGSKTR
+640 NRTKTKINKGGKTHQNKAAER
-654 RDEARRTQEEAAAKQ
+654 EREAAKRE
-669 KQAQQKLNEELIAL
+669 QAQRKLNEELITL
-683 QMQNEADET
+683 QTQNEADET

-707 DEYAKRKET
+707 NEYKKRKET

-789 EQKYAIAALYA
+789 EQKYAISALYA

-823 KKEQASQISNA
+823 QREQASQISNA

-912 DINKE
+912 DIKKE

-927 LREKTDTHSAA
+927 LREKTDAHSAA

-1043 LSELGGKVGG
+1043 LSELGGKAGG

-1472 NEFGEKMDE
+1472 NEFGEKIDE

>member
-1 MAELNFTI
+1 
-9 SVNNQ
+9 
-14 QVMRKLAEIQSEM
+14 MRKLAEIQTEM
-27 RRTAKVAEESGTGL
+27 HKTAKVAEESGTGL
-41 DKFADKLSKLAAS
+41 DKFADKLSKLAATA
-54 VGLAFGAKE
+54 GLAFGAKE
-63 LVQNFVKIRGEF
+63 LVQNLVKIRGEF

-86 GSAEKANAL
+86 GSAEKADAL
-95 MLQLVQTAATTPFD
+95 MSQLVRTAATTPFD

-136 CGDVAAGLSIPLG
+136 CGDVAAGLSIPLN

-273 EQFGRMLLGLVAT
+273 EQFGRVLLGLVAT
-286 YGAYKAAVM
+286 YGAYKAAVI

-368 KQKAIEKEEEHRQKI
+368 KQKVIEKEEEHRQKI

-407 EQYYPQIFKKYKT
+407 EQYYPQIFKKYRT

-453 VNKRIAELEHL
+453 VNKRIAELEKL
-464 KKTQTL
+464 NKPYST
-470 SKIDS
+470 IDS
-475 YGDQVT
+475 SGRVRTYT
-481 VIGLTEKQEAELKS
+481 TMLTPGEKAELKS
-495 LKTRFQQ
+495 LKTKFQQ

-524 SDLKTLI
+524 SELKTII

-600 DALKKY
+600 AALKKY

-640 NQTKAKIDKGSKTR
+640 NRTKTKINKGSKTHR
-654 RDEARRTQEEAAAKQ
+654 NGAEEREREAAKRE
-669 KQAQQKLNEELIAL
+669 QAQRKLNEELIAL
-683 QMQNEADET
+683 QTQNEADET

-707 DEYAKRKET
+707 DEYKKRKET

-912 DINKE
+912 DIDKG

-927 LREKTDTHSAA
+927 LREKTDAHSAA

-955 DAKKIAQTRVNLAKA
+955 DATKIAQTRVNLEKA
-970 NVADTGKEMQNAQQE
+970 NVADTGKEMQNAQQK

-1000 ASGISNFTNY
+1000 ANGISNFTNY

-1077 EKLIDSINSII
+1077 EKLIDSINSIV

-1149 IDSLNKSIKDDNIF
+1149 IDSLNETIKDDNIF

-1176 TETNNNLLEIAK
+1176 TETNKNLLEIAK

-1218 VNSNFNGDIWSLT
+1218 VNSNFNGDIWSLS

-1340 ENYVTALSNGTL
+1340 ESYVTALSNGTL
-1352 TELQKNYFKDAL
+1352 TELQKDYFKDAL

-1472 NEFGEKMDE
+1472 NEFGEKIDE

>member
-1 MAELNFTI
+1 
-9 SVNNQ
+9 
-14 QVMRKLAEIQSEM
+14 MRKLAEIQSEM

-41 DKFADKLSKLAAS
+41 DKFADRLGKLAAS
-54 VGLAFGAKE
+54 MGLAFGAKE
-63 LVQNFVKIRGEF
+63 LVQNIVKIRGEF

-86 GSAEKANAL
+86 GSAEKADAL
-95 MLQLVQTAATTPFD
+95 MSQLVRTAATTPFD

-136 CGDVAAGLSIPLG
+136 CGDVAAGLSIPLN

-205 DVFQQAFNNMTSA
+205 DVFQQAFSNMTSA

-258 INTTLSGVSYIVEHY
+258 INTTLSGVSYVVEHY

-286 YGAYKAAVM
+286 YGAYKTAVM
-295 TVAAAQGWATAAE
+295 TAAAAQGWATAAE

-368 KQKAIEKEEEHRQKI
+368 KQKVIEKEEEHRQKI

-407 EQYYPQIFKKYKT
+407 EQYYPQIFKKYRT

-440 KNSIKNVDTEAAK
+440 KNSIKNVATEAAK

-464 KKTQTL
+464 KRTQTL

-475 YGDQVT
+475 YGDRET

-495 LKTRFQQ
+495 LRTRFQQ
-502 LSRSKEKQNVTE
+502 LSRSKEKQNAAE

-524 SDLKTLI
+524 NELKTAI

-571 NTLVREDN
+571 NSLVREQN

-586 SSDKYVADAKKNYE
+586 SSDKYVANAKKNYE
-600 DALKKY
+600 AALKKY

-640 NQTKAKIDKGSKTR
+640 NRTKTKINKGGKTHR
-654 RDEARRTQEEAAAKQ
+654 NEAAEREREAAKRE
-669 KQAQQKLNEELIAL
+669 QAQRKLNDELIAL
-683 QMQNEADET
+683 QAQNEADET

-707 DEYAKRKET
+707 DEYKKRKET

-758 RQKSRIELERETLS
+758 RQKSRIELERETIS

-809 GDSEETKRWRIAAL
+809 GDSEETKHWRIAAL
-823 KKEQASQISNA
+823 QREQASQISNA

-917 AKLYQDAVKN
+917 AKLYQGAVKN
-927 LREKTDTHSAA
+927 LREKTDAHSAA
-938 VRQLEEANK
+938 VRRLEEANK

-955 DAKKIAQTRVNLAKA
+955 DATKIAQTRVNLEKA

-1043 LSELGGKVGG
+1043 LSELGGKAGG

-1093 LIISLFK
+1093 LIVSLFK
-1100 DAGDVIMNL
+1100 DAGNVIMNL

-1340 ENYVTALSNGTL
+1340 ESYVTALSNGTL
-1352 TELQKNYFKDAL
+1352 TELQKDYFKDAL

-1472 NEFGEKMDE
+1472 NEFGEKIDE

>member
-1 MAELNFTI
+1 
-9 SVNNQ
+9 
-14 QVMRKLAEIQSEM
+14 MRKLAEIQSEM

-41 DKFADKLSKLAAS
+41 DKFADRLGKLAAS
-54 VGLAFGAKE
+54 MGLAFGAKE
-63 LVQNFVKIRGEF
+63 LVQNLVKIRGEF

-86 GSAEKANAL
+86 GSAEKADAL
-95 MLQLVQTAATTPFD
+95 MSQLVRTAATTPFD

-155 GTTMTQGRMFTQDLR
+155 GTTMTQGRMFTQDLH

-190 TDKLGDMVT
+190 TDKLDDMVT

-258 INTTLSGVSYIVEHY
+258 INTTLSGVSYVVEHY

-286 YGAYKAAVM
+286 YGAYKTAVM
-295 TVAAAQGWATAAE
+295 TAAAAQGWATAAE

-368 KQKAIEKEEEHRQKI
+368 KQKVIEKEEEHRQKI

-407 EQYYPQIFKKYKT
+407 EQYYPQIFKKYRT

-425 KNIKTIKEEIAALDG
+425 KNIKTIKEEIAALDR
-440 KNSIKNVDTEAAK
+440 KNSIKNVATEAAK

-464 KKTQTL
+464 KRTQTL

-475 YGDQVT
+475 YGDRET

-502 LSRSKEKQNVTE
+502 LSRSKEKQNATE

-524 SDLKTLI
+524 NELKTAI

-571 NTLVREDN
+571 NSLVREQN

-600 DALKKY
+600 AALKKY

-640 NQTKAKIDKGSKTR
+640 NRTKTKINKGGKTHR
-654 RDEARRTQEEAAAKQ
+654 NEAAEREREAAKRE
-669 KQAQQKLNEELIAL
+669 QAQRKLNEELITL
-683 QMQNEADET
+683 QTQNEADET

-707 DEYAKRKET
+707 DEYKKRKET

-738 GLTDE
+738 GLTDK

-809 GDSEETKRWRIAAL
+809 GDSEETKHWRIAAL
-823 KKEQASQISNA
+823 QREQASQISNA

-872 TDEFKAL
+872 TDEFKKL

-917 AKLYQDAVKN
+917 AKLYQNAVKN
-927 LREKTDTHSAA
+927 LREKTDTHSTA
-938 VRQLEEANK
+938 VRQLEDANK
-947 GLANATTD
+947 SLANATTD
-955 DAKKIAQTRVNLAKA
+955 DAKKIAQTRVNLEKA
-970 NVADTGKEMQNAQQE
+970 NVADTGKEMQDAQQE

-1000 ASGISNFTNY
+1000 ANGISNFTNY
-1010 LNEMSNGSLYNFA
+1010 LNEMSNGSLYGFA
-1023 NGITKLVTSLFKG
+1023 NGITKLITSLAKG
-1036 SDGIGKA
+1036 SDGIGKS
-1043 LSELGGKVGG
+1043 LGELGGKIGG
-1053 IVGAILQILDAMGDA
+1053 IIGAILQILDALSDDPKG
-1068 PTEFIDTMM
+1068 FINDLFDKVADT
-1077 EKLIDSINSII
+1077 INKVVEELPEII
-1088 EQLPY
+1088 
-1093 LIISLFK
+1093 I
-1100 DAGDVIMNL
+1100 DVIKDVGNIVQGL
-1109 VSGIA
+1109 LSGIA
-1114 HWFKIDDLF
+1114 GWFGVDDLF
-1123 GLEGN
+1123 GLDGN

-1135 IESLTDRNKLLQNS
+1135 IESLTDRNKLLQSS
-1149 IDSLNKSIKDDNIF
+1149 IDSLNETIKDDNIF

-1340 ENYVTALSNGTL
+1340 ESYVTALSNGTL
-1352 TELQKNYFKDAL
+1352 TELQKDYFKDAL

-1472 NEFGEKMDE
+1472 NEFGEKIDE

>member
-1 MAELNFTI
+1 
-9 SVNNQ
+9 
-14 QVMRKLAEIQSEM
+14 MRKLAEIQSEM

-41 DKFADKLSKLAAS
+41 DKFADRLGKLAAS
-54 VGLAFGAKE
+54 MGLAFGAKE
-63 LVQNFVKIRGEF
+63 LVQNLVKIRGEF

-86 GSAEKANAL
+86 GSAEKADAL
-95 MLQLVQTAATTPFD
+95 MSQLVRTAATTPFD

-136 CGDVAAGLSIPLG
+136 CGDVAAGLSIPLN

-368 KQKAIEKEEEHRQKI
+368 KQKVIEKEEEHRQKI

-407 EQYYPQIFKKYKT
+407 EQYYPQIFKKYRT

-453 VNKRIAELEHL
+453 VNKRIAELEKL
-464 KKTQTL
+464 NKPYST
-470 SKIDS
+470 IDS
-475 YGDQVT
+475 SGRVRTYT
-481 VIGLTEKQEAELKS
+481 TMLTPGEKAELKS
-495 LKTRFQQ
+495 LRTRFQQ
-502 LSRSKEKQNVTE
+502 LSRSKEKQNVAE
-514 YLNDLSGVSN
+514 YLNDLSGVSDN
-524 SDLKTLI
+524 ELKTAI

-571 NTLVREDN
+571 NSLVREQN

-600 DALKKY
+600 AALKKY

-640 NQTKAKIDKGSKTR
+640 NRTKTKINKGSKTPR
-654 RDEARRTQEEAAAKQ
+654 NGAEEREREAAKR
-669 KQAQQKLNEELIAL
+669 KQAQRKLNEELIAL
-683 QMQNEADET
+683 QVQNEADET

-707 DEYAKRKET
+707 DEYKKRKET

-758 RQKSRIELERETLS
+758 RQKSRIELERETIS

-912 DINKE
+912 DIDKE
-917 AKLYQDAVKN
+917 AKLYQAAVKN
-927 LREKTDTHSAA
+927 LREKTDAHSAA

-955 DAKKIAQTRVNLAKA
+955 DATKIAQTRVNLEKA

-1000 ASGISNFTNY
+1000 ANGISNFTNY
-1010 LNEMSNGSLYNFA
+1010 LNEMSNGSLYGFA
-1023 NGITKLVTSLFKG
+1023 NGITKLITSLAKG
-1036 SDGIGKA
+1036 SDGIGKS
-1043 LSELGGKVGG
+1043 LGELGGKIGG
-1053 IVGAILQILDAMGDA
+1053 IVGAILQILDALSDDPKG
-1068 PTEFIDTMM
+1068 FINDLFDKVADT
-1077 EKLIDSINSII
+1077 INKVVEELPEII
-1088 EQLPY
+1088 
-1093 LIISLFK
+1093 I
-1100 DAGDVIMNL
+1100 DVIKDVGNIVQGL
-1109 VSGIA
+1109 LSGIA
-1114 HWFKIDDLF
+1114 GWFGVDDLF
-1123 GLEGN
+1123 GLDGN

-1149 IDSLNKSIKDDNIF
+1149 IDSLNETIKDDNIF

-1218 VNSNFNGDIWSLT
+1218 VKSNFNGDIWSLT

-1340 ENYVTALSNGTL
+1340 ESYVTALSNGTL
-1352 TELQKNYFKDAL
+1352 TELQKDYFKDAL

-1386 YTQQSGDSGGFEAM
+1386 YTQKSGDSGGFEAM

-1413 MLQITAQN
+1413 MLQVTAQN
-1421 IHIDV
+1421 VHIDV
-1426 LSLLNK
+1426 LNLLNK

-1472 NEFGEKMDE
+1472 NEFGEKIDE

>member
-1 MAELNFTI
+1 
-9 SVNNQ
+9 
-14 QVMRKLAEIQSEM
+14 MRKLAEIQSEM

-41 DKFADKLSKLAAS
+41 DKFADRLGKLAAS
-54 VGLAFGAKE
+54 MGLAFGAKE
-63 LVQNFVKIRGEF
+63 LVQNLVKIRGEF

-86 GSAEKANAL
+86 GSAEKADAL
-95 MLQLVQTAATTPFD
+95 MSQLVRTAATTPFD

-136 CGDVAAGLSIPLG
+136 CGDVAAGLSIPLS

-258 INTTLSGVSYIVEHY
+258 INTTLSGVSYVVEHY

-286 YGAYKAAVM
+286 YGAYKTAVM
-295 TVAAAQGWATAAE
+295 TAAAAQGWATAAE

-368 KQKAIEKEEEHRQKI
+368 KQKVIEKEEEHRQKI

-407 EQYYPQIFKKYKT
+407 EQYYPQIFKKYRT

-440 KNSIKNVDTEAAK
+440 KNSIKNVDNEAAK
-453 VNKRIAELEHL
+453 VNKRIKELEEK
-464 KKTQTL
+464 KKTEKWVTQYNSYSADPHVYKVGGL
-470 SKIDS
+470 SRD
-475 YGDQVT
+475 
-481 VIGLTEKQEAELKS
+481 EAAELKS
-495 LKTRFQQ
+495 LRTRFQQ
-502 LSRSKEKQNVTE
+502 LSRSKEKQNTAE

-524 SDLKTLI
+524 NELKTAI

-571 NTLVREDN
+571 NSLVREQN

-586 SSDKYVADAKKNYE
+586 SSDKYVANAKKNYE
-600 DALKKY
+600 AALKKY

-640 NQTKAKIDKGSKTR
+640 NRTKTKINKGGKTHR
-654 RDEARRTQEEAAAKQ
+654 NEAAEREREAAKRE
-669 KQAQQKLNEELIAL
+669 QAQRKLNEELITL
-683 QMQNEADET
+683 QTQNEADET

-707 DEYAKRKET
+707 DEYKKRKET

-789 EQKYAIAALYA
+789 EQKYAISALYA

-823 KKEQASQISNA
+823 QREQASQISNA

-912 DINKE
+912 DIKKE

-927 LREKTDTHSAA
+927 LREKTDAHSAA
-938 VRQLEEANK
+938 VRQLEDANK
-947 GLANATTD
+947 SLANATTD

-1000 ASGISNFTNY
+1000 ANGISNFTNY
-1010 LNEMSNGSLYNFA
+1010 LNEMSNGSLYGFA
-1023 NGITKLVTSLFKG
+1023 NGITKLITSLAKG
-1036 SDGIGKA
+1036 SDGIGKS
-1043 LSELGGKVGG
+1043 LGELGGKIGG
-1053 IVGAILQILDAMGDA
+1053 IVGAILQILDALSDDPKG
-1068 PTEFIDTMM
+1068 FINDLFDKVADT
-1077 EKLIDSINSII
+1077 INKVVEELPEII
-1088 EQLPY
+1088 
-1093 LIISLFK
+1093 I
-1100 DAGDVIMNL
+1100 DVIKDVGNIVQGL
-1109 VSGIA
+1109 LSGIA
-1114 HWFKIDDLF
+1114 GWFGIDDLF

-1149 IDSLNKSIKDDNIF
+1149 IDSLNETIKDDNIF

-1176 TETNNNLLEIAK
+1176 TETNKNLLEIAK

-1340 ENYVTALSNGTL
+1340 ESYVTALSNGTL
-1352 TELQKNYFKDAL
+1352 TELQKDYFKNAL

-1472 NEFGEKMDE
+1472 NEFGEKIDE

>member
-27 RRTAKVAEESGTGL
+27 RRTAKVVEESGTGL
-41 DKFADKLSKLAAS
+41 DKFADRLGKLAAS
-54 VGLAFGAKE
+54 MGLAFGAKE
-63 LVQNFVKIRGEF
+63 LVQNLVKIRGEF

-86 GSAEKANAL
+86 GSAEKADAL
-95 MLQLVQTAATTPFD
+95 MSQLVRTAATTPFD

-136 CGDVAAGLSIPLG
+136 CGDVAAGLSIPLS

-205 DVFQQAFNNMTSA
+205 DVFQQAFDNMTSA

-286 YGAYKAAVM
+286 YGAYKTAVM

-368 KQKAIEKEEEHRQKI
+368 KQKVIEKEEEHRQKI

-407 EQYYPQIFKKYKT
+407 EQYYPQIFKKYRT

-453 VNKRIAELEHL
+453 VNKRIAELEKL
-464 KKTQTL
+464 NKPYST
-470 SKIDS
+470 IDS
-475 YGDQVT
+475 SGRMRTYT
-481 VIGLTEKQEAELKS
+481 TMLTPGEKAELKS
-495 LKTRFQQ
+495 LRTRFQQ
-502 LSRSKEKQNVTE
+502 LSRSKEKQNAAE

-524 SDLKTLI
+524 NELNTAI

-571 NTLVREDN
+571 NSLVREQN

-586 SSDKYVADAKKNYE
+586 SSDKYVANAKKNYE
-600 DALKKY
+600 AALKKY

-640 NQTKAKIDKGSKTR
+640 NRTKTKINKGGKTHR
-654 RDEARRTQEEAAAKQ
+654 NEAAEREREAAKRE
-669 KQAQQKLNEELIAL
+669 QAQRKLNDELIAL
-683 QMQNEADET
+683 QAQNEADET

-707 DEYAKRKET
+707 DEYKKRKET

-809 GDSEETKRWRIAAL
+809 GDSEETKHWRIAAL
-823 KKEQASQISNA
+823 QREQASQISNA

-917 AKLYQDAVKN
+917 AKLYQGAVKN
-927 LREKTDTHSAA
+927 LREKTDAHSAA
-938 VRQLEEANK
+938 VRRLEEANK

-955 DAKKIAQTRVNLAKA
+955 DATKIAQTRVNLEKA

-1043 LSELGGKVGG
+1043 LSELGGKAGG

-1093 LIISLFK
+1093 LIVSLFK
-1100 DAGDVIMNL
+1100 DAGNVIMNL

-1330 LIDKDLKQWY
+1330 LIDKDLNQWY
-1340 ENYVTALSNGTL
+1340 ESYVTALSNGTL
-1352 TELQKNYFKDAL
+1352 TELQKDYFKDAL

-1472 NEFGEKMDE
+1472 NEFGEKIDE

>member
-1 MAELNFTI
+1 
-9 SVNNQ
+9 
-14 QVMRKLAEIQSEM
+14 MRKLAEIQSEM

-41 DKFADKLSKLAAS
+41 DKFADKLGKLAAS
-54 VGLAFGAKE
+54 MGLAFGAKE
-63 LVQNFVKIRGEF
+63 LVQNLVKIRGEF

-86 GSAEKANAL
+86 GSAEKADAL
-95 MLQLVQTAATTPFD
+95 MSQLVRTAATTPFD

-136 CGDVAAGLSIPLG
+136 CGDVAAGLSIPLN

-258 INTTLSGVSYIVEHY
+258 INTTLSGVSYVVEHY

-286 YGAYKAAVM
+286 YGAYKTAVM
-295 TVAAAQGWATAAE
+295 TAAAAQGWATAAE

-368 KQKAIEKEEEHRQKI
+368 KQKVIEKEEEHRQKI

-397 TARRDALFAL
+397 TTRRDALFAL
-407 EQYYPQIFKKYKT
+407 EQYYPQIFKKYRT

-440 KNSIKNVDTEAAK
+440 KNSIKNVATEAAK

-475 YGDQVT
+475 YGDRET

-495 LKTRFQQ
+495 LRTRFQQ
-502 LSRSKEKQNVTE
+502 LSRSKEKQNVAE

-524 SDLKTLI
+524 KDLKTII
-531 AQRKKLLNDM
+531 AQRKKLRNDM
-541 KVNGRK
+541 KVNGKK
-547 VGHFISGPQA
+547 VGHIISGPQA
-557 LRGYFSLSEIEAQI
+557 LRGYFSLSELEAQI

-600 DALKKY
+600 AALKKY

-640 NQTKAKIDKGSKTR
+640 NRTKTKINKGGKIHR
-654 RDEARRTQEEAAAKQ
+654 NEAAEREREAAKRE
-669 KQAQQKLNEELIAL
+669 QAQRKLNEELIAL
-683 QMQNEADET
+683 QAQNEADET

-707 DEYAKRKET
+707 DEYKKRKET

-917 AKLYQDAVKN
+917 TKLYQGAVKN
-927 LREKTDTHSAA
+927 LREKTDAHSAA
-938 VRQLEEANK
+938 VRRLEEANK

-955 DAKKIAQTRVNLAKA
+955 DATKIAQTRVNLEKA

-1043 LSELGGKVGG
+1043 LSELGGKAGG

-1077 EKLIDSINSII
+1077 EKLIDSINSIV

-1149 IDSLNKSIKDDNIF
+1149 IDSLNETIKDDNIF

-1176 TETNNNLLEIAK
+1176 TETNKNLLEIAK

-1218 VNSNFNGDIWSLT
+1218 VNSNFNGDIWSLS

-1340 ENYVTALSNGTL
+1340 ESYVTALSNGTL
-1352 TELQKNYFKDAL
+1352 TKLQKDYFKDAL

-1472 NEFGEKMDE
+1472 NEFGEKIDE

>member
-1 MAELNFTI
+1 
-9 SVNNQ
+9 
-14 QVMRKLAEIQSEM
+14 MRKLAEIQSEM

-41 DKFADKLSKLAAS
+41 DKFADRLGKLAAS
-54 VGLAFGAKE
+54 MGLAFGAKE
-63 LVQNFVKIRGEF
+63 LVQNLVKIRGEF

-86 GSAEKANAL
+86 GSAEKADAL
-95 MLQLVQTAATTPFD
+95 MSQLVRTAATTPFD

-136 CGDVAAGLSIPLG
+136 CGDVAAGLSIPLN

-246 MFNKLGQ
+246 MFNNLGQ

-258 INTTLSGVSYIVEHY
+258 INTTLSGVSYVVEHY

-286 YGAYKAAVM
+286 YGAYKTAVM
-295 TVAAAQGWATAAE
+295 TAAAAQGWATAAE

-368 KQKAIEKEEEHRQKI
+368 KQKVIEKEEEHRQKI

-407 EQYYPQIFKKYKT
+407 EQYYPQIFKKYRT

-440 KNSIKNVDTEAAK
+440 KNSIKNVATEAAK
-453 VNKRIAELEHL
+453 VNKRIAELEKL
-464 KKTQTL
+464 NKPYST
-470 SKIDS
+470 IDS
-475 YGDQVT
+475 SGRVRTYT
-481 VIGLTEKQEAELKS
+481 TMLTPGEKAELKS
-495 LKTRFQQ
+495 LKTKFQQ
-502 LSRSKEKQNVTE
+502 LSRSKEKQNAAE

-524 SDLKTLI
+524 KDLKTII
-531 AQRKKLLNDM
+531 AQRKKLRNDM
-541 KVNGRK
+541 KVNGKK
-547 VGHFISGPQA
+547 VGHIISGPQA
-557 LRGYFSLSEIEAQI
+557 LRGYFSLSELEAQI

-600 DALKKY
+600 AALKKY

-640 NQTKAKIDKGSKTR
+640 NRTKTKINKGSKTHR
-654 RDEARRTQEEAAAKQ
+654 NEAAEREREAAKRE
-669 KQAQQKLNEELIAL
+669 QAQRKLNEELITL
-683 QMQNEADET
+683 QTQNEADET

-707 DEYAKRKET
+707 DEYKKRKET

-772 AELQAMSDYLQ
+772 VELQAMSDYLQ

-823 KKEQASQISNA
+823 QREQASQISNA

-917 AKLYQDAVKN
+917 AKLYQGAVKN
-927 LREKTDTHSAA
+927 LREKTDAHSAA
-938 VRQLEEANK
+938 VRQLEDANK
-947 GLANATTD
+947 SLANATTD

-1000 ASGISNFTNY
+1000 ANGISNFTNY
-1010 LNEMSNGSLYNFA
+1010 LNEMSNGSLYGFA
-1023 NGITKLVTSLFKG
+1023 NGITKLITSLAKG
-1036 SDGIGKA
+1036 SDGIGKS
-1043 LSELGGKVGG
+1043 LGELGGKIGG
-1053 IVGAILQILDAMGDA
+1053 IVGAILQILDALSDDPKG
-1068 PTEFIDTMM
+1068 FINDLFDKVADT
-1077 EKLIDSINSII
+1077 INKVVEELPEII
-1088 EQLPY
+1088 
-1093 LIISLFK
+1093 I
-1100 DAGDVIMNL
+1100 DVIKDVGNIVQGL
-1109 VSGIA
+1109 LSGIA
-1114 HWFKIDDLF
+1114 GWFGIDDLF

-1149 IDSLNKSIKDDNIF
+1149 IDSLNETIKDDNIF

-1176 TETNNNLLEIAK
+1176 TETNKNLLEIAK

-1236 KLLANVDIAEAIRG
+1236 KLLANVDIAEAIRD

-1305 KDAKDFADDFTELMQ
+1305 KDAKDFADNFTELMQ

-1340 ENYVTALSNGTL
+1340 ESYVTALSNGTL
-1352 TELQKNYFKDAL
+1352 TELQKDYFKNAL

-1472 NEFGEKMDE
+1472 NEFGEKIDE